1 MDDFL
6 EKLKKDRDAV
16 KAKEAA
22 EYDAKI
28 KKRNETAASKK
39 QTGQSGFKSAQKSEI
54 VSLEN
59 QRRQAQV
66 DMDID
71 TMNALDARMKAIR
84 ASEGQQTFGDRV
96 SDVLSTA
103 ASRTGSAI
111 ASAVGTVSNAYNDPD
126 YNRRQIAQLQKALET
141 GRTSDGKP
149 VTPAMRNTLQDSID
163 RMNKEIAGWESE
175 NSVTNRLYTAANTMR
190 DDSQKYEQSAKQGLG
205 KAGQFAVDVGVAG
218 AQMAGDVL
226 ASAIVPGSGL
236 AMMGVRSFGAGA
248 QEARDNGAS
257 IGQQM
262 AYGAGSAALS
272 VATEKIANVAAP
284 FKKAFGNGVLEKAI
298 PGVVQKLSGS
308 AAGKAALSMLSE
320 GGEEMVEDLLQPI
333 LQRATY
339 DPEALVNYKNADYW
353 TNMLYDGLVG
363 AVLGGVGAGMEQIGN
378 RAAGNRPVSQNTPAG
393 DMPAYA
399 EGNYMGAAENAVQ
412 GVSGGVMERES
423 QRLFGQQKAAS
434 TGETVNSRGIDP
446 LAQAIADSVSKPQT
460 AKRDILSELLFGGKR
475 VDQSTLT
482 QEQFDAAVSA
492 NEQGTV
498 GMDASGKVFQVDP
511 EQHIDQ
517 RGAAEVADRSVNAF
531 QYDHPQL
538 HAYYKGAAETMLT
551 ELNGAVKG
559 GETQTA
565 TGEYGQTYSWRNKR
579 NASPRVAS
587 LLDGGM
593 TYADIETALDAIIHD
608 KGQENYANAKRVE
621 MVLDDMLTNGY
632 NDGTQFV
639 PANQQYIAAKDAIAG
654 SQADSRGHGLDDIDS
669 DMGGEPASNE
679 NSGEGIKVYRGY
691 QLSDDPT
698 QKNLQSVQSVFDIIG
713 KGMKERELVP
723 LMYYTESVDDA
734 TNYAHRGGD
743 IVESLKEVAAMDY
756 WDNVVKSGKS
766 IAESKEDYI
775 NRKAREI
782 YKTLYGS
789 DVPTNGYVQEETINP
804 KKTLDLTSLGEKAT
818 VMDIY
823 KEMSAQTGIPWGD
836 IDDAIILSDI
846 SEAAAEGDP
855 IDVFLIMRNNGNR
868 VGTKFVDLIR
878 SLGFD
883 SVKYKESGTNHYAV
897 VSGETIASN
906 DGLGNANAGTVNTAF
921 DEMQAKSDSFHPV
934 NPNSAQR
941 IMNDQQRAPSEVPTV
956 NPDTG
961 KNIGK
966 TVSTILNS
974 PLTSPEMAT
983 QIESAV
989 ADGQFDYIPV
999 TDKDA
1004 NLKAQQ
1010 DLSNRGLQTV
1020 ADSFIAK
1027 VELGQRVTKNDT
1039 ASAIAAYNQAVADG
1053 NHALAFDLM
1062 TAIADAAHDSAQVV
1076 QSMNLLNRLTP
1087 EGRLLT
1093 LRKYVDKL
1101 NRKAAEKS
1109 ANGKG
1114 WKSPT
1119 QEQVDAAR
1127 TNYVEQAT
1135 GFRISDELAANY
1147 LMAETDA
1154 ERAAAWDAITTDIAS
1169 QIPGTFR
1176 EKANF
1181 WRYTSML
1188 LNPTTHVR
1196 NFLGNAIQAGA
1207 RTIKNGV
1214 GAVIERAVVKD
1225 ASQRTKSVVLGKEGK
1240 ALRDFAKSQYETD
1253 ETAAMG
1259 AGKYSDASAA
1269 GINREIQE
1277 KRNVF
1282 TAKMQGRVAEK
1293 ISNIVPQAVHT
1304 AADAAGK
1311 AVQAVGDFNTR
1322 LLDFGDVIF
1331 NKSAY
1336 VDSFAQAL
1344 HAKGVTAAEAAGGA
1358 KADLVA
1364 QARAYAIEEAQKA
1377 TYRNTTALS
1386 EALSK
1391 MGRYEGDNAFL
1402 KAMSVAADAFM
1413 PYRRTPANI
1422 LTTGMD
1428 YSPIGIA
1435 KAITYDAY
1443 QVKAGNMSAA
1453 DMVDH
1458 LSAGL
1463 TGTGILALGAY
1474 LAAEGLLKVRT
1485 GDDDREKDYNQDRGM
1500 QDYSLQIGDKSYT
1513 LDWAVP
1519 AAMPLFAGAAI
1530 MESAGE
1536 GGSGFDAVMDAMGGI
1551 SEVVLETSM
1560 LSSLNDLISNWSY
1573 ADNKAL
1579 YLLDRIATSY
1589 AGQYV
1594 PTVGGK
1600 IASAM
1605 DDTVRKSYVEK
1616 GTGQLASDLGYF
1628 SQSMEKKIP
1637 GARETL
1643 QPKVD
1648 LWGNEVSNGEVGY
1661 RLLQSFLSPG
1671 YFKTVDTS
1679 ALDKELRRL
1688 ADATGSSAVY
1698 PAEVEKSFKV
1708 GEKTKDLTAEEY
1720 TKYAKAVGQ
1729 ARYQAVSALTSNS
1742 GYKKLTDEE
1751 KAKAITYAY
1760 EYATVKGKQ
1769 AVSSY
1774 KPGDSS
1780 FAKGAMN
1787 SVLPIDSYILYK
1799 INADMDGNGSVSG
1812 TESARTLQGLS
1823 GLTDRKRGQE
1833 WAKRNSGT
1841 SEAKNP
1847 FIGALPKS
1855 GISVD
1860 TSIKIY
1866 EKYRSLSNADGMK
1879 PKEKGAQLRAYVNSL
1894 GLTAPQMK
1902 AVKDTY
1908 SMYGSYYVDW

>member
-28 KKRNETAASKK
+28 KQRNETAAAKK
-39 QTGQSGFKSAQKSEI
+39 QTGQSGFTPAQKSEM

-84 ASEGQQTFGDRV
+84 ASAGQQTFADRADENMSGWVKGTAAAYSKAAEDALNFVKHLNTVNSNEYKAARQAEQNAAHYQEMLDRGTWDNGKPLTDADRAQLTTLIQRSGGKVKAASDYLDKVNAPLASAAEKVGGFGDRMGQE
-96 SDVLSTA
+96 SGTHNEA
-103 ASRTGSAI
+103 ARTGA
-111 ASAVGTVSNAYNDPD
+111 T
-126 YNRRQIAQLQKALET
+126 ALEKILLDT
-141 GRTSDGKP
+141 GNAAADVASDMAGNLIMP
-149 VTPAMRNTLQDSID
+149 GLGTAGRVTRLYGSGSRAAEEKGLGGLGQFGYGATKAALG
-163 RMNKEIAGWESE
+163 EA
-175 NSVTNRLYTAANTMR
+175 TNRL
-190 DDSQKYEQSAKQGLG
+190 
-205 KAGQFAVDVGVAG
+205 F
-218 AQMAGDVL
+218 
-226 ASAIVPGSGL
+226 SG
-236 AMMGVRSFGAGA
+236 
-248 QEARDNGAS
+248 NP
-257 IGQQM
+257 I
-262 AYGAGSAALS
+262 
-272 VATEKIANVAAP
+272 
-284 FKKAFGNGVLEKAI
+284 LEKAT
-298 PGVVQKLSGS
+298 
-308 AAGKAALSMLSE
+308 GKGALD
-320 GGEEMVEDLLQPI
+320 DLLFPNLGRTVPGAMLKSGLGEAVEETAENLADIPI
-333 LQRATY
+333 QKAFFGDKADQVSAKDIGY
-339 DPEALVNYKNADYW
+339 DALIAAIIGSITGISGKKSAD
-353 TNMLYDGLVG
+353 TRDGEG
-363 AVLGGVGAGMEQIGN
+363 SPRI
-378 RAAGNRPVSQNTPAG
+378 SQNTPAG
-393 DMPAYA
+393 DMPVDA
-399 EGNYMGAAENAVQ
+399 EGNSMGAAENAAQ
-412 GVSGGVMERES
+412 GVSD
-423 QRLFGQQKAAS
+423 A
-434 TGETVNSRGIDP
+434 NSGMTRTE
-446 LAQAIADSVSKPQT
+446 AKPVT
-460 AKRDILSELLFGGKR
+460 LEEILFGGKR
-475 VDQSTLT
+475 VGMDKLT
-482 QEQFDAAVSA
+482 DAQAQQA
-492 NEQGTV
+492 DAGNMAGTV
-498 GMDASGKVFQVDP
+498 GMDADSRLFQIDP
-511 EQHIDQ
+511 AQHIDQ
-517 RGAAEVADRSVNAF
+517 RGAEQIADRSVNAF

-538 HAYYKGAAETMLT
+538 HAYYKGAAESMLT

-579 NASPRVAS
+579 NVSPRVAS

-654 SQADSRGHGLDDIDS
+654 SQADIRGHGLDDI
-669 DMGGEPASNE
+669 P
-679 NSGEGIKVYRGY
+679 
-691 QLSDDPT
+691 
-698 QKNLQSVQSVFDIIG
+698 
-713 KGMKERELVP
+713 
-723 LMYYTESVDDA
+723 
-734 TNYAHRGGD
+734 
-743 IVESLKEVAAMDY
+743 
-756 WDNVVKSGKS
+756 VV
-766 IAESKEDYI
+766 
-775 NRKAREI
+775 
-782 YKTLYGS
+782 
-789 DVPTNGYVQEETINP
+789 
-804 KKTLDLTSLGEKAT
+804 
-818 VMDIY
+818 
-823 KEMSAQTGIPWGD
+823 
-836 IDDAIILSDI
+836 
-846 SEAAAEGDP
+846 
-855 IDVFLIMRNNGNR
+855 
-868 VGTKFVDLIR
+868 
-878 SLGFD
+878 
-883 SVKYKESGTNHYAV
+883 
-897 VSGETIASN
+897 

-921 DEMQAKSDSFHPV
+921 DDMQARSDTFHTV
-934 NPNSAQR
+934 NPNSEQR

-961 KNIGK
+961 KNIEK

-983 QIESAV
+983 QIESSV
-989 ADGQFDYIPV
+989 ADGRFDYIPV
-999 TDKDA
+999 TDRDA
-1004 NLKAQQ
+1004 NLRAQQ

-1027 VELGQRVTKNDT
+1027 VELGQRITKNDT

-1076 QSMNLLNRLTP
+1076 QSMNLMNRLTP

-1101 NRKAAEKS
+1101 NRQQSSKSGRQAANTN
-1109 ANGKG
+1109 A
-1114 WKSPT
+1114 T

-1127 TNYVEQAT
+1127 ANYVEQAT

-1196 NFLGNAIQAGA
+1196 NFMGNAIQAGA

-1214 GAVIERAVVKD
+1214 GAVIERAAVKD

-1240 ALRDFAKSQYETD
+1240 ALRDFAKSQYEAD

-1277 KRNVF
+1277 KRKAF
-1282 TAKMQGRVAEK
+1282 QG
-1293 ISNIVPQAVHT
+1293 SNPLS
-1304 AADAAGK
+1304 K

-1322 LLDFGDVIF
+1322 LLDLGDVIF

-1344 HAKGVTAAEAAGGA
+1344 KAKGVTAAEAAGGS

-1413 PYRRTPANI
+1413 PFRRTPANI
-1422 LTTGMD
+1422 LTTGID
-1428 YSPIGIA
+1428 YSPVGLT

-1485 GDDDREKDYNQDRGM
+1485 GDDDQEKEYNQDRGM

-1530 MESAGE
+1530 MESAGD
-1536 GGSGFDAVMDAMGGI
+1536 GGSSFDAVMDAIGGI

-1579 YLLDRIATSY
+1579 YLIDRTATSY

-1605 DDTVRKSYVEK
+1605 DGTVRKSYVEK

-1628 SQSMEKKIP
+1628 AQSMEKKIP

-1648 LWGNEVSNGEVGY
+1648 LWGNEVSNGEVGD

-1671 YFKTVDTS
+1671 YFKTVDTGDI
-1679 ALDKELRRL
+1679 DKELRRL
-1688 ADATGSSAVY
+1688 AEATGSSAVY

-1708 GEKTKDLTAEEY
+1708 GGETKDLTAEEY

-1729 ARYQAVSALTSNS
+1729 ARYQAVSALTGNS

-1751 KAKAITYAY
+1751 KAKAVAYAY

-1774 KPGDSS
+1774 NPGDSS

-1799 INADMDGNGSVSG
+1799 ITADKDGNGSVSG
-1812 TESARTLQGLS
+1812 TESAKALQSMS
-1823 GLTDRKRGQE
+1823 GLTDKQRWQE
-1833 WAKRNSGT
+1833 WARLNDAKDKADKASTAGLTVGEYASMKEKADANGDGRVTKEEAMKALGSVKNRVDLWDIICTT
-1841 SEAKNP
+1841 SAKNP
-1847 FIGALPKS
+1847 YK
-1855 GISVD
+1855 
-1860 TSIKIY
+1860 
-1866 EKYRSLSNADGMK
+1866 
-1879 PKEKGAQLRAYVNSL
+1879 
-1894 GLTAPQMK
+1894 
-1902 AVKDTY
+1902 
-1908 SMYGSYYVDW
+1908 

>member
-28 KKRNETAASKK
+28 KQRNETAASKK
-39 QTGQSGFKSAQKSEI
+39 QTGQSGFTHAQKSEM

-84 ASEGQQTFGDRV
+84 ASAGQQTFADRADENFSGWVKGTAAAYSKAAEDALNFVKHLNTVNSNEYKAARQAEQNAAHYQEMLDRGTWDNGKPLTDADRDQLTTLIQRSGGKVKAASDYLDKVNAPVASSAKKVGGFGDRMAQE
-96 SDVLSTA
+96 SGTHNEA
-103 ASRTGSAI
+103 ARTGA
-111 ASAVGTVSNAYNDPD
+111 T
-126 YNRRQIAQLQKALET
+126 ALEKILLDT
-141 GRTSDGKP
+141 G
-149 VTPAMRNTLQDSID
+149 
-163 RMNKEIAGWESE
+163 
-175 NSVTNRLYTAANTMR
+175 
-190 DDSQKYEQSAKQGLG
+190 
-205 KAGQFAVDVGVAG
+205 
-218 AQMAGDVL
+218 
-226 ASAIVPGSGL
+226 
-236 AMMGVRSFGAGA
+236 
-248 QEARDNGAS
+248 
-257 IGQQM
+257 
-262 AYGAGSAALS
+262 
-272 VATEKIANVAAP
+272 NVAADVASDMAGNLLMP
-284 FKKAFGNGVLEKAI
+284 GLGTAGRVTRMYGSGSRAAEEKGLGGLGQFGYGATKAALGEATNRMFSGNPILEKATGKGALDDILFPNLGRTI
-298 PGVVQKLSGS
+298 PGAMVKSGLGEAVEETAENLADIPIQKVFFGDKADQVSAKDIGYDALIAAIIGGLTGISGKKNTDTRD
-308 AAGKAALSMLSE
+308 GE
-320 GGEEMVEDLLQPI
+320 GSPRI
-333 LQRATY
+333 
-339 DPEALVNYKNADYW
+339 
-353 TNMLYDGLVG
+353 
-363 AVLGGVGAGMEQIGN
+363 
-378 RAAGNRPVSQNTPAG
+378 SQNTPAG
-393 DMPAYA
+393 DMPVDA
-399 EGNYMGAAENAVQ
+399 EGNSMGAAENAVQ
-412 GVSGGVMERES
+412 GVSDANNGMPRTE
-423 QRLFGQQKAAS
+423 A
-434 TGETVNSRGIDP
+434 
-446 LAQAIADSVSKPQT
+446 KPVT
-460 AKRDILSELLFGGKR
+460 LEDILFGGKR
-475 VDQSTLT
+475 VGMDKLT
-482 QEQFDAAVSA
+482 DAQAQQA
-492 NEQGTV
+492 DAGNMAGTV
-498 GMDASGKVFQVDP
+498 GMDADNKLFQVDP
-511 EQHIDQ
+511 AQHIDQ
-517 RGAAEVADRSVNAF
+517 RGAEQIADRSVNAF

-538 HAYYKGAAETMLT
+538 HAYYRGAAETMLT

-579 NASPRVAS
+579 NASPRVSS

-654 SQADSRGHGLDDIDS
+654 SQAASRGHGLDDIDA
-669 DMGGEPASNE
+669 DMGGGPAHTYTYADTQTDTPTTLSETLWMQGYGTKDKPGWGEVYGTAQEAFNDALEIIDKELADKFSKAVDESAEGVNLQENFRLINTMVHAAELVRSYDVSPVAAATVVSNAYRNNALDSLRDRRSTLNE
-679 NSGEGIKVYRGY
+679 NALNQMRAI
-691 QLSDDPT
+691 
-698 QKNLQSVQSVFDIIG
+698 
-713 KGMKERELVP
+713 
-723 LMYYTESVDDA
+723 
-734 TNYAHRGGD
+734 
-743 IVESLKEVAAMDY
+743 
-756 WDNVVKSGKS
+756 DNSRTAG
-766 IAESKEDYI
+766 
-775 NRKAREI
+775 
-782 YKTLYGS
+782 
-789 DVPTNGYVQEETINP
+789 
-804 KKTLDLTSLGEKAT
+804 
-818 VMDIY
+818 
-823 KEMSAQTGIPWGD
+823 
-836 IDDAIILSDI
+836 
-846 SEAAAEGDP
+846 
-855 IDVFLIMRNNGNR
+855 
-868 VGTKFVDLIR
+868 
-878 SLGFD
+878 
-883 SVKYKESGTNHYAV
+883 
-897 VSGETIASN
+897 N

-921 DEMQAKSDSFHPV
+921 DDMQAKSDSFHPV
-934 NPNSAQR
+934 NKNSEQR
-941 IMNDQQRAPSEVPTV
+941 IINDQQRAPSEVPTV

-961 KNIGK
+961 KNIEK

-1004 NLKAQQ
+1004 NLMAQQ

-1027 VELGQRVTKNDT
+1027 VELGQRITKNDT

-1076 QSMNLLNRLTP
+1076 QSMNLMNRLTP

-1109 ANGKG
+1109 VNGKG

-1119 QEQVDAAR
+1119 QDQVDAAR

-1169 QIPGTFR
+1169 QIPSTFR

-1196 NFLGNAIQAGA
+1196 NFMGNAIQAGA

-1240 ALRDFAKSQYETD
+1240 ALRDFAKSQYEAD

-1293 ISNIVPQAVHT
+1293 ISNIVPQTVHT

-1311 AVQAVGDFNTR
+1311 AVQWLGDKNAEW
-1322 LLDFGDVIF
+1322 LDRGDILF

-1344 HAKGVTAAEAAGGA
+1344 KAKGVTAAEAAGGA

-1386 EALSK
+1386 EFLSK
-1391 MGRYEGDNAFL
+1391 IGRYNENGSIVD
-1402 KAMSVAADAFM
+1402 KVASIFVDANF
-1413 PYRRTPANI
+1413 PFRRTPSNV
-1422 LTTGMD
+1422 LTTGID
-1428 YSPIGIA
+1428 YSPVGLA

-1453 DMVDH
+1453 DMVDN

-1463 TGTGILALGAY
+1463 TGSGILALGAY
-1474 LAAEGLLKVRT
+1474 LAAEGLLRVRT
-1485 GDDDREKDYNQDRGM
+1485 GDDDKEKAYNKDRGM
-1500 QDYSLQIGDKSYT
+1500 QDYSLQIGDTSYT

-1530 MESAGE
+1530 MEAVKKGGNGFSAV
-1536 GGSGFDAVMDAMGGI
+1536 ADAMGGI
-1551 SEVVLETSM
+1551 GQVVLETSM
-1560 LSSLNDLISNWSY
+1560 LSSLNDFISNISY
-1573 ADNKAL
+1573 ADDKFL
-1579 YLLDRIATSY
+1579 YTIDSTVSSY
-1589 AGQYV
+1589 ASQYV
-1594 PTVGGK
+1594 PTIGGK

-1616 GTGQLASDLGYF
+1616 GTGQLSSDANYF
-1628 SQSMEKKIP
+1628 LQSMEKKIP
-1637 GARETL
+1637 GARQNL
-1643 QPKVD
+1643 QPKID
-1648 LWGNEVSNGEVGY
+1648 LWGDEVSNGKVTD
-1661 RLLQSFLSPG
+1661 RLIQSFLSPG
-1671 YFKTVDTS
+1671 YAKTMDTGK
-1679 ALDKELRRL
+1679 LDTEIRRL
-1688 ADATGSSAVY
+1688 AEATGSSAVY
-1698 PAEVEKSFKV
+1698 PSEVEKSLKV
-1708 GEKTKDLTAEEY
+1708 GGETKNLTAEEY
-1720 TKYAKAVGQ
+1720 TKYAKTVGKT
-1729 ARYQAVSALTSNS
+1729 RKDVVSSLIGSAA
-1742 GYKKLTDEE
+1742 YKKLSDED
-1751 KAKAITYAY
+1751 KAKAVSYAY

-1774 KPGDSS
+1774 KPSDSS

-1787 SVLPIDSYILYK
+1787 SVLPVESYILYK
-1799 INADMDGNGSVSG
+1799 ITADKDGNGRVSAI
-1812 TESARTLQGLS
+1812 ESANALQGMS
-1823 GLTDRKRGQE
+1823 GLTDKQRWQE
-1833 WAKRNSGT
+1833 WARLNDGQGKADKASAAGLTVGEYASIKGKADANGNGT
-1841 SEAKNP
+1841 VTKDEAMQALAGQKNRADLWDIICTTSAKNP
-1847 FIGALPKS
+1847 YK
-1855 GISVD
+1855 
-1860 TSIKIY
+1860 
-1866 EKYRSLSNADGMK
+1866 
-1879 PKEKGAQLRAYVNSL
+1879 
-1894 GLTAPQMK
+1894 
-1902 AVKDTY
+1902 
-1908 SMYGSYYVDW
+1908 

>member
-1 MDDFL
+1 M
-6 EKLKKDRDAV
+6 AV
-16 KAKEAA
+16 KKPNLLDGKAQSRVVKELATKSNNA
-22 EYDAKI
+22 VKKPNFVENNTGLADYSIDAY
-28 KKRNETAASKK
+28 N
-39 QTGQSGFKSAQKSEI
+39 SE
-54 VSLEN
+54 LARLQE

-66 DMDID
+66 DMDVD

-84 ASEGQQTFGDRV
+84 ASAGRQTFADRADENMSGWVKNTAAAYAKAGKDILGFLNDVNNAASAERRENQQETKNRAHYEEILARGTWDTGERLTDADRAQLTNLIGKSNARIKANNDYLSAVNAPVASLQQKVGTFGDRNAQEASV
-96 SDVLSTA
+96 HNEA
-103 ASRTGSAI
+103 ARNGAT
-111 ASAVGTVSNAYNDPD
+111 
-126 YNRRQIAQLQKALET
+126 ALEKILLDT
-141 GRTSDGKP
+141 GN
-149 VTPAMRNTLQDSID
+149 A
-163 RMNKEIAGWESE
+163 
-175 NSVTNRLYTAANTMR
+175 
-190 DDSQKYEQSAKQGLG
+190 
-205 KAGQFAVDVGVAG
+205 
-218 AQMAGDVL
+218 AGDVVSDFAL
-226 ASAIVPGSGL
+226 NAMAPGLGTASRVTRMYGSGSRAAEEKGL
-236 AMMGVRSFGAGA
+236 GGLGQFG
-248 QEARDNGAS
+248 
-257 IGQQM
+257 
-262 AYGAGSAALS
+262 YGAAKAALGE
-272 VATEKIANVAAP
+272 ATNRM
-284 FKKAFGNGVLEKAI
+284 FSGNPILEKATGKGALDDILI
-298 PGVVQKLSGS
+298 PSLGRTVPGAMLKSG
-308 AAGKAALSMLSE
+308 L
-320 GGEEMVEDLLQPI
+320 GEAVEETAENLADIP
-333 LQRATY
+333 LQRLFFKDKADKVSAKDIGY
-339 DPEALVNYKNADYW
+339 DALIAAIIGGITGISGKKSVG
-353 TNMLYDGLVG
+353 TRDGD
-363 AVLGGVGAGMEQIGN
+363 GN
-378 RAAGNRPVSQNTPAG
+378 TRISQNTPAG
-393 DMPAYA
+393 DMPVDA
-399 EGNYMGAAENAVQ
+399 EGNFMGATENAVH
-412 GVSGGVMERES
+412 GVSDANNAMPKSE
-423 QRLFGQQKAAS
+423 A
-434 TGETVNSRGIDP
+434 
-446 LAQAIADSVSKPQT
+446 KPVT
-460 AKRDILSELLFGGKR
+460 LEDILFGGKR
-475 VDQSTLT
+475 VDMNKLT
-482 QEQFDAAVSA
+482 AEQAQQADAGNMA
-492 NEQGTV
+492 GTV
-498 GMDASGKVFQVDP
+498 GMDADNKLFQVDP
-511 EQHIDQ
+511 AQHIDQ
-517 RGAAEVADRSVNAF
+517 RGAEQIADRRVNAF

-579 NASPRVAS
+579 SASPRVAS

-654 SQADSRGHGLDDIDS
+654 SQADSRGHGLDDI
-669 DMGGEPASNE
+669 P
-679 NSGEGIKVYRGY
+679 V
-691 QLSDDPT
+691 
-698 QKNLQSVQSVFDIIG
+698 
-713 KGMKERELVP
+713 
-723 LMYYTESVDDA
+723 
-734 TNYAHRGGD
+734 
-743 IVESLKEVAAMDY
+743 
-756 WDNVVKSGKS
+756 W
-766 IAESKEDYI
+766 
-775 NRKAREI
+775 
-782 YKTLYGS
+782 
-789 DVPTNGYVQEETINP
+789 
-804 KKTLDLTSLGEKAT
+804 
-818 VMDIY
+818 
-823 KEMSAQTGIPWGD
+823 
-836 IDDAIILSDI
+836 
-846 SEAAAEGDP
+846 
-855 IDVFLIMRNNGNR
+855 
-868 VGTKFVDLIR
+868 
-878 SLGFD
+878 
-883 SVKYKESGTNHYAV
+883 
-897 VSGETIASN
+897 

-921 DEMQAKSDSFHPV
+921 DDMQARSDTFHPV
-934 NPNSAQR
+934 NPNSEQR

-961 KNIGK
+961 KNIEK

-1076 QSMNLLNRLTP
+1076 QSMNLMNRLTP

-1109 ANGKG
+1109 VNGKG

-1119 QEQVDAAR
+1119 QDQVDTAR

-1154 ERAAAWDAITTDIAS
+1154 ERAAAWDAITTDIAN

-1240 ALRDFAKSQYETD
+1240 ALRDFAKTQYD
-1253 ETAAMG
+1253 ADKSAAMG

-1269 GINREIQE
+1269 GINREIQD
-1277 KRNVF
+1277 KRKAF
-1282 TAKMQGRVAEK
+1282 QG
-1293 ISNIVPQAVHT
+1293 SNPLSN
-1304 AADAAGK
+1304 

-1322 LLDFGDVIF
+1322 LLDLGDVIF

-1344 HAKGVTAAEAAGGA
+1344 KAKGVTAAEAAGGA

-1391 MGRYEGDNAFL
+1391 MGRYEGDNAVL
-1402 KAMSVAADAFM
+1402 KGMSVAADAFM
-1413 PYRRTPANI
+1413 PFRRTPANI

-1428 YSPIGIA
+1428 YSPAGLA

-1485 GDDDREKDYNQDRGM
+1485 GDDDREKDYNKDRGM

-1536 GGSGFDAVMDAMGGI
+1536 GGSGFDAVMDAIGGI

-1573 ADNKAL
+1573 ADSKAL
-1579 YLLDRIATSY
+1579 YLLDRTATSY

-1605 DDTVRKSYVEK
+1605 DDTVRKSYMEK
-1616 GTGQLASDLGYF
+1616 GTGQLASDMGYF
-1628 SQSMEKKIP
+1628 AQSMEKKIP
-1637 GARETL
+1637 GARENL

-1648 LWGNEVSNGEVGY
+1648 LWGNEVSNGEVGD

-1671 YFKTVDTS
+1671 YFKTVDTGD
-1679 ALDKELRRL
+1679 LDKELRRL
-1688 ADATGSSAVY
+1688 AEATGSSAVY

-1708 GEKTKDLTAEEY
+1708 GGETKNLTAEEY

-1729 ARYQAVSALTSNS
+1729 ARYQAVSALTGNS

-1751 KAKAITYAY
+1751 KAKAVTYAY

-1769 AVSSY
+1769 VVSGY

-1787 SVLPIDSYILYK
+1787 SVLPVESYILYK
-1799 INADMDGNGSVSG
+1799 ITADKDGNGSVSG
-1812 TESARTLQGLS
+1812 TESAKALQAMS
-1823 GLTDRKRGQE
+1823 GLTDKQRWQE
-1833 WAKRNSGT
+1833 WARLNDAKDKADKASAAGLTVGEYASMKEKADANGNGRVTKEEAMKALGSVNNRVDLWDIICT
-1841 SEAKNP
+1841 TNAKNP
-1847 FIGALPKS
+1847 YK
-1855 GISVD
+1855 
-1860 TSIKIY
+1860 
-1866 EKYRSLSNADGMK
+1866 
-1879 PKEKGAQLRAYVNSL
+1879 
-1894 GLTAPQMK
+1894 
-1902 AVKDTY
+1902 
-1908 SMYGSYYVDW
+1908 

>member
-1 MDDFL
+1 MASTNPVIREL
-6 EKLKKDRDAV
+6 NG
-16 KAKEAA
+16 EAA
-22 EYDAKI
+22 QRRKERQQEI
-28 KKRNETAASKK
+28 ISRPSTWTPASA
-39 QTGQSGFKSAQKSEI
+39 QTSGFTPAQKSEM

-84 ASEGQQTFGDRV
+84 ASAGQQTFGDRADENFSGWV
-96 SDVLSTA
+96 KGTA
-103 ASRTGSAI
+103 AAYSKAAEDALNFVKHLNTVNSNEYKAARQEEQNAAHYQEMLDRGTWDNGKPLTDADRAQLTTLIQRSGGKVKAASDYLDKVNAPVASAAEKVGGFGDRMTQESVTHNEAARTGA
-111 ASAVGTVSNAYNDPD
+111 T
-126 YNRRQIAQLQKALET
+126 ALEKILLDT
-141 GRTSDGKP
+141 GN
-149 VTPAMRNTLQDSID
+149 V
-163 RMNKEIAGWESE
+163 
-175 NSVTNRLYTAANTMR
+175 
-190 DDSQKYEQSAKQGLG
+190 
-205 KAGQFAVDVGVAG
+205 
-218 AQMAGDVL
+218 AGDVVSDFAL
-226 ASAIVPGSGL
+226 NAMAPGLGTAARVTRMYGSGSRAAEEKGL
-236 AMMGVRSFGAGA
+236 GGLGQFG
-248 QEARDNGAS
+248 
-257 IGQQM
+257 
-262 AYGAGSAALS
+262 YGATKAALGE
-272 VATEKIANVAAP
+272 ATNRM
-284 FKKAFGNGVLEKAI
+284 FSGNPILEKATGKGALDDILFPGLERTLPGAMFKGGFGEAVEETAENLSDI
-298 PGVVQKLSGS
+298 PLQWLFFKDKADKVTAKDIGYDALIAAIIGGITGISGKKS
-308 AAGKAALSMLSE
+308 VDTRDGE
-320 GGEEMVEDLLQPI
+320 GNTLI
-333 LQRATY
+333 SR
-339 DPEALVNYKNADYW
+339 
-353 TNMLYDGLVG
+353 
-363 AVLGGVGAGMEQIGN
+363 
-378 RAAGNRPVSQNTPAG
+378 NTPAG
-393 DMPAYA
+393 DIPVDA
-399 EGNYMGAAENAVQ
+399 EGNSMGAAENAVQ
-412 GVSGGVMERES
+412 GVSDANNGMPRTE
-423 QRLFGQQKAAS
+423 A
-434 TGETVNSRGIDP
+434 
-446 LAQAIADSVSKPQT
+446 KPVT
-460 AKRDILSELLFGGKR
+460 LEDILFGGKR
-475 VDQSTLT
+475 VGMDKLT
-482 QEQFDAAVSA
+482 DAQAQQA
-492 NEQGTV
+492 DAGNTAGTI
-498 GMDASGKVFQVDP
+498 GMDADNKLFQVDP
-511 EQHIDQ
+511 AQHIDQ
-517 RGAAEVADRSVNAF
+517 RGSAQIADRRVNAF

-538 HAYYKGAAETMLT
+538 HAYYRGAAEAMLT

-579 NASPRVAS
+579 SASPRITS

-654 SQADSRGHGLDDIDS
+654 SQADSRGHGLDDIDA
-669 DMGGEPASNE
+669 DMGGEPAPAPTYTYADTQTATPTTLSETLWMQGYGTKDKPGWGEVYGTAQEAFNDALEIIDKELADKFSKAVDESAEGVNLQENFRLINTMVHAAELVRSYDVSPVAAATVVSNAYRNNALDSLRDRRSTLNE
-679 NSGEGIKVYRGY
+679 NALNQMRAI
-691 QLSDDPT
+691 
-698 QKNLQSVQSVFDIIG
+698 
-713 KGMKERELVP
+713 
-723 LMYYTESVDDA
+723 
-734 TNYAHRGGD
+734 
-743 IVESLKEVAAMDY
+743 
-756 WDNVVKSGKS
+756 DNSRTAG
-766 IAESKEDYI
+766 
-775 NRKAREI
+775 
-782 YKTLYGS
+782 
-789 DVPTNGYVQEETINP
+789 
-804 KKTLDLTSLGEKAT
+804 
-818 VMDIY
+818 
-823 KEMSAQTGIPWGD
+823 
-836 IDDAIILSDI
+836 
-846 SEAAAEGDP
+846 
-855 IDVFLIMRNNGNR
+855 
-868 VGTKFVDLIR
+868 
-878 SLGFD
+878 
-883 SVKYKESGTNHYAV
+883 
-897 VSGETIASN
+897 N

-921 DEMQAKSDSFHPV
+921 DDMQARSDSFHPV
-934 NPNSAQR
+934 NPNSEQR

-999 TDKDA
+999 TDRGA
-1004 NLKAQQ
+1004 NLRAQQ

-1027 VELGQRVTKNDT
+1027 VELGQRITKNDT

-1101 NRKAAEKS
+1101 NRQQSSKPGRQT
-1109 ANGKG
+1109 ANKNA
-1114 WKSPT
+1114 T

-1154 ERAAAWDAITTDIAS
+1154 ERAAAWDAITTDIANQLPS
-1169 QIPGTFR
+1169 TFR

-1240 ALRDFAKSQYETD
+1240 ALRDFAKSQYEAD
-1253 ETAAMG
+1253 KGAAMG

-1269 GINREIQE
+1269 GISREIQD
-1277 KRNVF
+1277 KRKAF
-1282 TAKMQGRVAEK
+1282 QG
-1293 ISNIVPQAVHT
+1293 SNPLS
-1304 AADAAGK
+1304 K

-1322 LLDFGDVIF
+1322 LLDAEDVLF

-1344 HAKGVTAAEAAGGA
+1344 QAKGVTAAEAAGGA
-1358 KADLVA
+1358 KSDLVA

-1386 EALSK
+1386 EALSQ
-1391 MGRYEGDNAFL
+1391 MGRYEGDNVVL

-1413 PYRRTPANI
+1413 PFRRTPANI

-1428 YSPIGIA
+1428 YSPVGLT

-1485 GDDDREKDYNQDRGM
+1485 GDDDREKAYNKDRGM

-1536 GGSGFDAVMDAMGGI
+1536 GGSGFDAVMDALGGI

-1573 ADNKAL
+1573 ADSKAL
-1579 YLLDRIATSY
+1579 YLLDRTATSY

-1605 DDTVRKSYVEK
+1605 DGTVRKSYVEK

-1628 SQSMEKKIP
+1628 AQSMEKKIP
-1637 GARETL
+1637 GARENL

-1648 LWGNEVSNGEVGY
+1648 LWGNEVSNGKVGD

-1671 YFKTVDTS
+1671 YFKTVDTGD
-1679 ALDKELRRL
+1679 LDKELRRL
-1688 ADATGSSAVY
+1688 AEATGNSAVY

-1708 GEKTKDLTAEEY
+1708 GGETKNLTAEEY

-1729 ARYQAVSALTSNS
+1729 ARYQAVSALTGNS

-1751 KAKAITYAY
+1751 KAKAVAYAY

-1769 AVSSY
+1769 AVSEY
-1774 KPGDSS
+1774 KPSDSD

-1799 INADMDGNGSVSG
+1799 ITADKDGNGSVSG
-1812 TESARTLQGLS
+1812 TESAKALQSMS
-1823 GLTDRKRGQE
+1823 GLTDKQRWQE
-1833 WAKRNSGT
+1833 WARLNDAKDKADKASAAGLTVGEYASMKEKADANGDGRVTKEEAMKALGSVKNRVDLWDIICTT
-1841 SEAKNP
+1841 SAKNP
-1847 FIGALPKS
+1847 
-1855 GISVD
+1855 
-1860 TSIKIY
+1860 
-1866 EKYRSLSNADGMK
+1866 YR
-1879 PKEKGAQLRAYVNSL
+1879 
-1894 GLTAPQMK
+1894 
-1902 AVKDTY
+1902 
-1908 SMYGSYYVDW
+1908 

>member
-1 MDDFL
+1 M
-6 EKLKKDRDAV
+6 AV
-16 KAKEAA
+16 KKPDLING
-22 EYDAKI
+22 DA
-28 KKRNETAASKK
+28 
-39 QTGQSGFKSAQKSEI
+39 QSR
-54 VSLEN
+54 VV
-59 QRRQAQV
+59 RQ
-66 DMDID
+66 I
-71 TMNALDARMKAIR
+71 
-84 ASEGQQTFGDRV
+84 ASESKNAVKKPDLVDKNTNAESASV
-96 SDVLSTA
+96 STPLYDQRPTDNVWAQRAYDNQVKNAQLTAETPDTDPATAWERGRLTGVTRGAAASTA
-103 ASRTGSAI
+103 AGGVNFVGLLLDSARNLNTAAQEQNQKIKVAQENI
-111 ASAVGTVSNAYNDPD
+111 ARYTAMMNQPGADK
-126 YNRRQIAQLQKALET
+126 AQLQRWIASNERTIKEAQSTLDTWNKPTDKAVSGLYST
-141 GRTSDGKP
+141 ADKLADVS
-149 VTPAMRNTLQDSID
+149 NQ
-163 RMNKEIAGWESE
+163 EI
-175 NSVTNRLYTAANTMR
+175 T
-190 DDSQKYEQSAKQGLG
+190 SAKQGLG
-205 KAGQFAVDVGVAG
+205 KAGQLAVDVGVAG
-218 AQMAGDVL
+218 LQMAGDAVMGGL
-226 ASAIVPGSGL
+226 PAMFVRSTGGAAQAARQSGAALDQQLVYGLGSG
-236 AMMGVRSFGAGA
+236 
-248 QEARDNGAS
+248 
-257 IGQQM
+257 
-262 AYGAGSAALS
+262 ALS
-272 VATEKIANVAAP
+272 AATEKIANVAAP
-284 FKKAFGNGVLEKAI
+284 FKAAFGEGLANK
-298 PGVVQKLSGS
+298 
-308 AAGKAALSMLSE
+308 AAGKLIAKFGENQAVQLMSRLANTAGGKAVLSAISE
-320 GGEEMVEDLLQPI
+320 GSEEVLEDLVQPY
-333 LQRATY
+333 LKRATY
-339 DPEALVNYKNADYW
+339 ASNPYSTNKYGAGNVDLTNRPQYQNEDGSISTVDSVSFNIDGKEVLLPTVWIKDGNPYHSYNDAEILQHYYDTGEYLGKFNTPEEADEYAQKLHESQNQYYNVYKNATFNAQEAGHDF
-353 TNMLYDGLVG
+353 LIG
-363 AVLGGVGAGMEQIGN
+363 ALLGGLGSAGEVASNIASGKAQKP
-378 RAAGNRPVSQNTPAG
+378 ASFDAGERPAQS
-393 DMPAYA
+393 
-399 EGNYMGAAENAVQ
+399 EGNSMGAAENAAQ
-412 GVSGGVMERES
+412 GVSD
-423 QRLFGQQKAAS
+423 A
-434 TGETVNSRGIDP
+434 NSGMTRTE
-446 LAQAIADSVSKPQT
+446 AKPVT
-460 AKRDILSELLFGGKR
+460 LEEILFGGKR
-475 VDQSTLT
+475 VGMDKLT
-482 QEQFDAAVSA
+482 DAQAQQA
-492 NEQGTV
+492 DAGNMAGTV
-498 GMDASGKVFQVDP
+498 GMDADSRLFQIDP
-511 EQHIDQ
+511 AQHIDQ
-517 RGAAEVADRSVNAF
+517 RGAEQIADRSVNAF

-538 HAYYKGAAETMLT
+538 HTYYKGAAEAMLT

-654 SQADSRGHGLDDIDS
+654 SQADSRGHGLDDI
-669 DMGGEPASNE
+669 P
-679 NSGEGIKVYRGY
+679 
-691 QLSDDPT
+691 
-698 QKNLQSVQSVFDIIG
+698 
-713 KGMKERELVP
+713 
-723 LMYYTESVDDA
+723 
-734 TNYAHRGGD
+734 
-743 IVESLKEVAAMDY
+743 
-756 WDNVVKSGKS
+756 
-766 IAESKEDYI
+766 
-775 NRKAREI
+775 
-782 YKTLYGS
+782 
-789 DVPTNGYVQEETINP
+789 
-804 KKTLDLTSLGEKAT
+804 
-818 VMDIY
+818 
-823 KEMSAQTGIPWGD
+823 
-836 IDDAIILSDI
+836 
-846 SEAAAEGDP
+846 
-855 IDVFLIMRNNGNR
+855 
-868 VGTKFVDLIR
+868 VG
-878 SLGFD
+878 
-883 SVKYKESGTNHYAV
+883 
-897 VSGETIASN
+897 

-921 DEMQAKSDSFHPV
+921 DDMQARSDSFHHV

-961 KNIGK
+961 KNIEK

-999 TDKDA
+999 TDRGA
-1004 NLKAQQ
+1004 NLRAQQ

-1027 VELGQRVTKNDT
+1027 VELGQRITKNDT

-1076 QSMNLLNRLTP
+1076 QSMNLMNRLTP

-1101 NRKAAEKS
+1101 NRQQSSKPGRQAAT
-1109 ANGKG
+1109 ANA
-1114 WKSPT
+1114 T
-1119 QEQVDAAR
+1119 QDQVDAAR

-1196 NFLGNAIQAGA
+1196 NFMGNAIQAGA

-1269 GINREIQE
+1269 GINREIQD
-1277 KRNVF
+1277 KRKAF
-1282 TAKMQGRVAEK
+1282 QG
-1293 ISNIVPQAVHT
+1293 SNPLS
-1304 AADAAGK
+1304 K

-1322 LLDFGDVIF
+1322 LLDLGDVIF

-1344 HAKGVTAAEAAGGA
+1344 KAKGVTAAEAAGGA

-1391 MGRYEGDNAFL
+1391 MGRYEGDNSFL

-1413 PYRRTPANI
+1413 PFRRTPANI

-1428 YSPIGIA
+1428 YSPVGLT

-1530 MESAGE
+1530 MESAEE

-1573 ADNKAL
+1573 ADNKGL
-1579 YLLDRIATSY
+1579 YLLDRTATSY

-1605 DDTVRKSYVEK
+1605 DGTVRKSYVEK

-1628 SQSMEKKIP
+1628 AQSMEKKIP

-1648 LWGNEVSNGEVGY
+1648 LWGNEVSNGEVGD

-1688 ADATGSSAVY
+1688 AEATGSSAVY

-1708 GEKTKDLTAEEY
+1708 GGETKNLTAEEY

-1742 GYKKLTDEE
+1742 GYKNLTDEE
-1751 KAKAITYAY
+1751 KAKAVAYAY
-1760 EYATVKGKQ
+1760 DYATVKGKQ

-1812 TESARTLQGLS
+1812 TESAKALQSMS
-1823 GLTDRKRGQE
+1823 GLTDKQRWQE
-1833 WAKRNSGT
+1833 WARLNDAKDKADKASAAGLTVGEYASMKENADANGDGRVTKDEAMKALIGVKNRVDLWDIICT
-1841 SEAKNP
+1841 TNAKNP
-1847 FIGALPKS
+1847 YK
-1855 GISVD
+1855 
-1860 TSIKIY
+1860 
-1866 EKYRSLSNADGMK
+1866 
-1879 PKEKGAQLRAYVNSL
+1879 
-1894 GLTAPQMK
+1894 
-1902 AVKDTY
+1902 
-1908 SMYGSYYVDW
+1908 

>member
-28 KKRNETAASKK
+28 KQRNETAAAKK
-39 QTGQSGFKSAQKSEI
+39 QTGQSGFTPAQKSEM

-84 ASEGQQTFGDRV
+84 ASAGQQTFADRADENMSGWVKGTAAAYSKAAEDALNFVKHLNTVNSNEYKAARQAEQNAAHYQEMLDRGTWDNGKPLTDADRAQLTTLIQRSGGKVKATSDYLGKVNAPLASAAEKVGGFGDRMGQE
-96 SDVLSTA
+96 SGTHNEA
-103 ASRTGSAI
+103 ARTGA
-111 ASAVGTVSNAYNDPD
+111 T
-126 YNRRQIAQLQKALET
+126 ALEKILLDT
-141 GRTSDGKP
+141 GNAAADVASD
-149 VTPAMRNTLQDSID
+149 
-163 RMNKEIAGWESE
+163 IAGNLIMPGLGTAGRVTRLYGSGSRAAEE
-175 NSVTNRLYTAANTMR
+175 KGLGGLGQFGYGATKAALGEATNRL
-190 DDSQKYEQSAKQGLG
+190 
-205 KAGQFAVDVGVAG
+205 F
-218 AQMAGDVL
+218 
-226 ASAIVPGSGL
+226 SG
-236 AMMGVRSFGAGA
+236 
-248 QEARDNGAS
+248 NP
-257 IGQQM
+257 I
-262 AYGAGSAALS
+262 
-272 VATEKIANVAAP
+272 
-284 FKKAFGNGVLEKAI
+284 LEKAT
-298 PGVVQKLSGS
+298 
-308 AAGKAALSMLSE
+308 GKGALD
-320 GGEEMVEDLLQPI
+320 DLLFPNLGRTVPGAMLKSGLGEAVEETAENLADIPI
-333 LQRATY
+333 QKAFFGDKADQVSAKDIGY
-339 DPEALVNYKNADYW
+339 DALIAAIIGSITGISGKKSAD
-353 TNMLYDGLVG
+353 TRDGEG
-363 AVLGGVGAGMEQIGN
+363 SPRI
-378 RAAGNRPVSQNTPAG
+378 SQNTPAG
-393 DMPAYA
+393 DMPVDA
-399 EGNYMGAAENAVQ
+399 EGNSMGAAENAAQ
-412 GVSGGVMERES
+412 GVSD
-423 QRLFGQQKAAS
+423 A
-434 TGETVNSRGIDP
+434 NSGMTRTE
-446 LAQAIADSVSKPQT
+446 AKPVT
-460 AKRDILSELLFGGKR
+460 LEEILFGGKR
-475 VDQSTLT
+475 VGMDKLT
-482 QEQFDAAVSA
+482 DAQAQQA
-492 NEQGTV
+492 DAGNMAGTV
-498 GMDASGKVFQVDP
+498 GMDADSRLFQIDP
-511 EQHIDQ
+511 AQHIDQ
-517 RGAAEVADRSVNAF
+517 RGAEQIADRSVNAF

-538 HAYYKGAAETMLT
+538 HAYYKGAAEAMLT

-579 NASPRVAS
+579 SASPRIAS

-639 PANQQYIAAKDAIAG
+639 PTNQQYIAAKDAIAG
-654 SQADSRGHGLDDIDS
+654 SQADIRGHGLDDI
-669 DMGGEPASNE
+669 P
-679 NSGEGIKVYRGY
+679 
-691 QLSDDPT
+691 
-698 QKNLQSVQSVFDIIG
+698 
-713 KGMKERELVP
+713 
-723 LMYYTESVDDA
+723 
-734 TNYAHRGGD
+734 
-743 IVESLKEVAAMDY
+743 
-756 WDNVVKSGKS
+756 VV
-766 IAESKEDYI
+766 
-775 NRKAREI
+775 
-782 YKTLYGS
+782 
-789 DVPTNGYVQEETINP
+789 
-804 KKTLDLTSLGEKAT
+804 
-818 VMDIY
+818 
-823 KEMSAQTGIPWGD
+823 
-836 IDDAIILSDI
+836 
-846 SEAAAEGDP
+846 
-855 IDVFLIMRNNGNR
+855 
-868 VGTKFVDLIR
+868 
-878 SLGFD
+878 
-883 SVKYKESGTNHYAV
+883 
-897 VSGETIASN
+897 
-906 DGLGNANAGTVNTAF
+906 DGLGNANAGTVKTAF
-921 DEMQAKSDSFHPV
+921 DDMQARSDTFHTV

-961 KNIGK
+961 KNIEK

-983 QIESAV
+983 QIESSV
-989 ADGQFDYIPV
+989 ADGRFDYIPV
-999 TDKDA
+999 TDRDA
-1004 NLKAQQ
+1004 NLRAQQ
-1010 DLSNRGLQTV
+1010 DLSNRGLQSV

-1027 VELGQRVTKNDT
+1027 VDLGQRVTKNDT

-1076 QSMNLLNRLTP
+1076 QSMNLMNRLTP

-1109 ANGKG
+1109 VNGKG

-1119 QEQVDAAR
+1119 QDQVDTAR

-1240 ALRDFAKSQYETD
+1240 ALRDFAKSQYEAD

-1277 KRNVF
+1277 KRKAF
-1282 TAKMQGRVAEK
+1282 QG
-1293 ISNIVPQAVHT
+1293 SNPLS
-1304 AADAAGK
+1304 K

-1322 LLDFGDVIF
+1322 LLDLGDVIF

-1344 HAKGVTAAEAAGGA
+1344 KAKGVTAAEAAGGA

-1386 EALSK
+1386 EFLSRI
-1391 MGRYEGDNAFL
+1391 GRYNENGSIAE
-1402 KAMSVAADAFM
+1402 KVASIFVDAKF
-1413 PYRRTPANI
+1413 PFRRTPSNV
-1422 LTTGMD
+1422 LTTGID
-1428 YSPIGIA
+1428 FSPVGLA

-1485 GDDDREKDYNQDRGM
+1485 GDDDREKDYNKDRGM

-1530 MESAGE
+1530 MEAVQE
-1536 GGSGFDAVMDAMGGI
+1536 GGNGFSAVADAMGGI
-1551 SEVVLETSM
+1551 GQVVLETSM
-1560 LSSLNDLISNWSY
+1560 LSSLNDFISNISY
-1573 ADNKAL
+1573 ADDKFL
-1579 YLLDRIATSY
+1579 YTIDSTVSSY
-1589 AGQYV
+1589 ASQYV
-1594 PTVGGK
+1594 PTIGGK

-1628 SQSMEKKIP
+1628 AQSMEKKIP

-1648 LWGNEVSNGEVGY
+1648 LWGNEVSNGKVGD

-1671 YFKTVDTS
+1671 YFKTVDTGD
-1679 ALDKELRRL
+1679 LDKELRRL
-1688 ADATGSSAVY
+1688 AEATGSSAVY

-1708 GEKTKDLTAEEY
+1708 GGETKNLTAEEY

-1729 ARYQAVSALTSNS
+1729 ARYQAVSALTGNS

-1751 KAKAITYAY
+1751 KAKAVAYAY

-1774 KPGDSS
+1774 KPSDSS

-1812 TESARTLQGLS
+1812 TESAKALQSMS
-1823 GLTDRKRGQE
+1823 GLTDKQRWQE
-1833 WAKRNSGT
+1833 WARLNDAKDKADKASAAGLTVGEYASMKEKADANGDGRVTKEEAMKALGSVKNRVDLWDIICT
-1841 SEAKNP
+1841 TNAKNP
-1847 FIGALPKS
+1847 YK
-1855 GISVD
+1855 
-1860 TSIKIY
+1860 
-1866 EKYRSLSNADGMK
+1866 
-1879 PKEKGAQLRAYVNSL
+1879 
-1894 GLTAPQMK
+1894 
-1902 AVKDTY
+1902 
-1908 SMYGSYYVDW
+1908 

>member
-1 MDDFL
+1 MNLSEFRKNKYGDTRQTTFIG
-6 EKLKKDRDAV
+6 AV
-16 KAKEAA
+16 SGISGEALEAA
-22 EYDAKI
+22 HENAQKQAEAQ
-28 KKRNETAASKK
+28 KAASSPAA
-39 QTGQSGFKSAQKSEI
+39 TGSRFANWLSGTGKSFSSGY
-54 VSLEN
+54 V
-59 QRRQAQV
+59 
-66 DMDID
+66 
-71 TMNALDARMKAIR
+71 NAAGMV
-84 ASEGQQTFGDRV
+84 GN
-96 SDVLSTA
+96 A
-103 ASRTGSAI
+103 ASRADALNTNAEIAEYSRRLQEAQRAMETAQDPLLKAAYQVNAEQYAGLLKKAQENLLKDQETEKRGQEQAQKLFSTADNLSAQ
-111 ASAVGTVSNAYNDPD
+111 ASEELSAAKEGVGAVGGFLMDAATAGTHLLGDM
-126 YNRRQIAQLQKALET
+126 ALNMALP
-141 GRTSDGKP
+141 G
-149 VTPAMRNTLQDSID
+149 
-163 RMNKEIAGWESE
+163 AG
-175 NSVTNRLYTAANTMR
+175 
-190 DDSQKYEQSAKQGLG
+190 
-205 KAGQFAVDVGVAG
+205 
-218 AQMAGDVL
+218 L
-226 ASAIVPGSGL
+226 AS
-236 AMMGVRSFGAGA
+236 MGVRSFGSSA
-248 QEARDNGAS
+248 QQARQNGADEL
-257 IGQQM
+257 GQWG
-262 AYGAGSAALS
+262 YGLGSAATS
-272 VATEKIANVAAP
+272 VLTEKLSNVAAP
-284 FKKAFGNGVLEKAI
+284 FKKAFGTGVLEKAI

-308 AAGKAALSMLSE
+308 AAGKLALSMLSE
-320 GGEEMVEDLLQPI
+320 GGEEMIEDLLQPV

-363 AVLGGVGAGMEQIGN
+363 AALGGVGAGVEQIGN
-378 RAAGNRPVSQNTPAG
+378 RAAGNRTVSKNTPAG
-393 DMPAYA
+393 DMPVDA
-399 EGNYMGAAENAVQ
+399 EGNSMGAPENAVQ
-412 GVSGGVMERES
+412 VGSEGIMEQEA
-423 QRLFGQQKAAS
+423 QRLFGQQKTAS
-434 TGETVNSRGIDP
+434 TGEAAGRLTNADNMLRYRSDIDKVFSGKYPSGKMIQVGDTPELLTKYGANSHPMTMTQDTAYKIAYPEGYMGGKHNLGMSVLKQLPYQVENP
-446 LAQAIADSVSKPQT
+446 LAILKSNTQDNSLVLLTAWKDGEKSIIIPLHLDKQGAISVENRVASAYQTGHIQSYLGVEDGNVLYTRNNEDIHQLLSKGVQFPQAMADDILAKNNIPQEE
-460 AKRDILSELLFGGKR
+460 ANRNRDILSEILFGGKR
-475 VDQSTLT
+475 TSMNGLSAEQQS
-482 QEQFDAAVSA
+482 AVYQA
-492 NEQGTV
+492 NEAGKV
-498 GMDASGKVFQVDP
+498 GMDSAGKIFAVDP
-511 EQHIDQ
+511 AQHIDQ
-517 RGAAEVADRSVNAF
+517 RGAAQIADRNVNAF

-538 HAYYKGAAETMLT
+538 HAYYKGAAEAMLT
-551 ELNGAVKG
+551 ELSGAVKG

-579 NASPRVAS
+579 NVSPRIAS

-593 TYADIETALDAIIHD
+593 TYSAIEKALDAIIHD

-632 NDGTQFV
+632 NDGTRFV

-654 SQADSRGHGLDDIDS
+654 SQADSRGHGLDDI
-669 DMGGEPASNE
+669 P
-679 NSGEGIKVYRGY
+679 
-691 QLSDDPT
+691 
-698 QKNLQSVQSVFDIIG
+698 
-713 KGMKERELVP
+713 
-723 LMYYTESVDDA
+723 
-734 TNYAHRGGD
+734 
-743 IVESLKEVAAMDY
+743 
-756 WDNVVKSGKS
+756 
-766 IAESKEDYI
+766 
-775 NRKAREI
+775 
-782 YKTLYGS
+782 
-789 DVPTNGYVQEETINP
+789 
-804 KKTLDLTSLGEKAT
+804 
-818 VMDIY
+818 
-823 KEMSAQTGIPWGD
+823 
-836 IDDAIILSDI
+836 
-846 SEAAAEGDP
+846 
-855 IDVFLIMRNNGNR
+855 
-868 VGTKFVDLIR
+868 VG
-878 SLGFD
+878 
-883 SVKYKESGTNHYAV
+883 
-897 VSGETIASN
+897 

-921 DEMQAKSDSFHPV
+921 DDMQARSDSFHPV
-934 NPNSAQR
+934 NPNSEQR

-999 TDKDA
+999 TDRDA

-1010 DLSNRGLQTV
+1010 DLSSRGLQTV

-1027 VELGQRVTKNDT
+1027 VELGQRITKNDT

-1076 QSMNLLNRLTP
+1076 QSMNLMNRLTP

-1101 NRKAAEKS
+1101 NRQQSSKTGRQAAT
-1109 ANGKG
+1109 ANA
-1114 WKSPT
+1114 T

-1135 GFRISDELAANY
+1135 GFSISDELAANY

-1154 ERAAAWDAITTDIAS
+1154 ERAAAWDAITTDIAN
-1169 QIPGTFR
+1169 QIPSTFR

-1196 NFLGNAIQAGA
+1196 NFMGNAIQAGA

-1240 ALRDFAKSQYETD
+1240 ALRDFAKSQYEAD
-1253 ETAAMG
+1253 KSAAMG

-1269 GINREIQE
+1269 GINREIQD
-1277 KRNVF
+1277 KRKAF
-1282 TAKMQGRVAEK
+1282 QG
-1293 ISNIVPQAVHT
+1293 SNPLS
-1304 AADAAGK
+1304 K

-1322 LLDFGDVIF
+1322 LLDAEDVLF

-1344 HAKGVTAAEAAGGA
+1344 QAKGVTAAEAAGGA

-1364 QARAYAIEEAQKA
+1364 KARAYAIEEAQKA

-1413 PYRRTPANI
+1413 PFRRTPANI

-1428 YSPIGIA
+1428 YSPVGLA

-1485 GDDDREKDYNQDRGM
+1485 GDDDREKDYNKDRGM

-1530 MESAGE
+1530 MESAEE

-1579 YLLDRIATSY
+1579 YLLDRTATSY

-1628 SQSMEKKIP
+1628 AQSMEKKIP

-1648 LWGNEVSNGEVGY
+1648 LWGNEVSNGEVGD
-1661 RLLQSFLSPG
+1661 RLLQNFLSPG

-1679 ALDKELRRL
+1679 AMDKELRRL
-1688 ADATGSSAVY
+1688 AEATGSSAVY

-1708 GEKTKDLTAEEY
+1708 GKETKNLTAEEY

-1729 ARYQAVSALTSNS
+1729 ARYQAVSALTGNS

-1751 KAKAITYAY
+1751 KAKAVAYAY

-1799 INADMDGNGSVSG
+1799 INADIDGNGSVSR
-1812 TESARTLQGLS
+1812 TESAKALQSMS
-1823 GLTDRKRGQE
+1823 GLTDKQRWQE
-1833 WAKRNSGT
+1833 WARLNDAKDKADKASAAGLTVGEYASMKENADANGDGRVTKEEAMKALGSVKNRVDLWDIICTTG
-1841 SEAKNP
+1841 AKNP
-1847 FIGALPKS
+1847 YK
-1855 GISVD
+1855 
-1860 TSIKIY
+1860 
-1866 EKYRSLSNADGMK
+1866 
-1879 PKEKGAQLRAYVNSL
+1879 
-1894 GLTAPQMK
+1894 
-1902 AVKDTY
+1902 
-1908 SMYGSYYVDW
+1908 

>member
-28 KKRNETAASKK
+28 KQRNETAAAKK
-39 QTGQSGFKSAQKSEI
+39 QTGQSGFTPAQKSEM

-84 ASEGQQTFGDRV
+84 ASAGQQTFADRADENMSGWV
-96 SDVLSTA
+96 KGTA
-103 ASRTGSAI
+103 AAYSKAAEDALNFVKHLNTVNSNEYKAARQAEQN
-111 ASAVGTVSNAYNDPD
+111 AAHYQEMLDRGTWDNGKPLTDAD
-126 YNRRQIAQLQKALET
+126 RAQLTTLIQRSGGKVKAA
-141 GRTSDGKP
+141 SDYLDKVNAP
-149 VTPAMRNTLQDSID
+149 
-163 RMNKEIAGWESE
+163 
-175 NSVTNRLYTAANTMR
+175 
-190 DDSQKYEQSAKQGLG
+190 
-205 KAGQFAVDVGVAG
+205 
-218 AQMAGDVL
+218 L
-226 ASAIVPGSGL
+226 ASAAEKVGGFGDRMGQESGTHNEAARTGATALEKILLDTGNAAADVASDMAGNLLLPGLGTAGRVTRLYGSGSRAAEEKGL
-236 AMMGVRSFGAGA
+236 GGLGQFG
-248 QEARDNGAS
+248 
-257 IGQQM
+257 
-262 AYGAGSAALS
+262 YGATKAALGE
-272 VATEKIANVAAP
+272 ATNRM
-284 FKKAFGNGVLEKAI
+284 FSGNPILEKATGKGALDDFLFPNLGRTI
-298 PGVVQKLSGS
+298 PGAMLKSGLGEAVEETAENLADIPIQKIFFGDKADQVSAKDIGYDALIAAIIGSITGISGKKS
-308 AAGKAALSMLSE
+308 ADTRDGE
-320 GGEEMVEDLLQPI
+320 GSPRI
-333 LQRATY
+333 
-339 DPEALVNYKNADYW
+339 
-353 TNMLYDGLVG
+353 
-363 AVLGGVGAGMEQIGN
+363 
-378 RAAGNRPVSQNTPAG
+378 SQNTPAG
-393 DMPAYA
+393 DMPVDA
-399 EGNYMGAAENAVQ
+399 EGNSMGAAENAAQ
-412 GVSGGVMERES
+412 GVSD
-423 QRLFGQQKAAS
+423 A
-434 TGETVNSRGIDP
+434 NSGMTRTE
-446 LAQAIADSVSKPQT
+446 AKPVT
-460 AKRDILSELLFGGKR
+460 LEEILFGGKR
-475 VDQSTLT
+475 VGMDKLT
-482 QEQFDAAVSA
+482 DAQAQQA
-492 NEQGTV
+492 DAGNMAGTV
-498 GMDASGKVFQVDP
+498 GMDADSRLFQIDP
-511 EQHIDQ
+511 AQHIDQ
-517 RGAAEVADRSVNAF
+517 RGAEQIADRSVNAF

-538 HAYYKGAAETMLT
+538 HAYYKGAAESMLT

-579 NASPRVAS
+579 SASPRVSS

-593 TYADIETALDAIIHD
+593 TYSDIETALDAIIHD

-654 SQADSRGHGLDDIDS
+654 SQADSRGHGLDDI
-669 DMGGEPASNE
+669 P
-679 NSGEGIKVYRGY
+679 
-691 QLSDDPT
+691 
-698 QKNLQSVQSVFDIIG
+698 
-713 KGMKERELVP
+713 
-723 LMYYTESVDDA
+723 
-734 TNYAHRGGD
+734 
-743 IVESLKEVAAMDY
+743 
-756 WDNVVKSGKS
+756 
-766 IAESKEDYI
+766 
-775 NRKAREI
+775 
-782 YKTLYGS
+782 
-789 DVPTNGYVQEETINP
+789 
-804 KKTLDLTSLGEKAT
+804 
-818 VMDIY
+818 
-823 KEMSAQTGIPWGD
+823 
-836 IDDAIILSDI
+836 
-846 SEAAAEGDP
+846 
-855 IDVFLIMRNNGNR
+855 
-868 VGTKFVDLIR
+868 VG
-878 SLGFD
+878 
-883 SVKYKESGTNHYAV
+883 
-897 VSGETIASN
+897 

-921 DEMQAKSDSFHPV
+921 DDMQANSDTFHPV
-934 NPNSAQR
+934 NTNSAQR

-961 KNIGK
+961 KSIGK

-999 TDKDA
+999 TDRGA
-1004 NLKAQQ
+1004 NLRAQQ
-1010 DLSNRGLQTV
+1010 DLSNRGLQSV

-1027 VELGQRVTKNDT
+1027 VDLGQRVTKNDT

-1101 NRKAAEKS
+1101 NRQQNSKS
-1109 ANGKG
+1109 GRQTATANT
-1114 WKSPT
+1114 T

-1154 ERAAAWDAITTDIAS
+1154 ERAAAWDAITTDIAN

-1196 NFLGNAIQAGA
+1196 NFMGNAIQAGA

-1253 ETAAMG
+1253 KSAAMG

-1269 GINREIQE
+1269 GINREIQD
-1277 KRNVF
+1277 KRKAF
-1282 TAKMQGRVAEK
+1282 QG
-1293 ISNIVPQAVHT
+1293 SNPLS
-1304 AADAAGK
+1304 K

-1322 LLDFGDVIF
+1322 LLDLGDVIF

-1344 HAKGVTAAEAAGGA
+1344 KAKGVTAAEAAGGA
-1358 KADLVA
+1358 KSDLVA

-1413 PYRRTPANI
+1413 PFRRTPANI
-1422 LTTGMD
+1422 LTTGID
-1428 YSPIGIA
+1428 YSPVGLT

-1485 GDDDREKDYNQDRGM
+1485 GDDDQEKEYNQDRGM

-1530 MESAGE
+1530 MESAGD
-1536 GGSGFDAVMDAMGGI
+1536 GGSSFDAVMDAIGGI

-1579 YLLDRIATSY
+1579 YLIDRTATSY

-1605 DDTVRKSYVEK
+1605 DGTVRKSYVEK

-1628 SQSMEKKIP
+1628 AQSMEKKIP

-1648 LWGNEVSNGEVGY
+1648 LWGNEVSNGEVGD

-1671 YFKTVDTS
+1671 YFKTVDTGDI
-1679 ALDKELRRL
+1679 DKELRRL
-1688 ADATGSSAVY
+1688 AEATGSSAVY

-1708 GEKTKDLTAEEY
+1708 GGETKDLTAEEY

-1729 ARYQAVSALTSNS
+1729 ARYQAVSALTGNS

-1751 KAKAITYAY
+1751 KAKAVAYAY

-1774 KPGDSS
+1774 NPGDSS

-1799 INADMDGNGSVSG
+1799 ITADKDGNGSVSG
-1812 TESARTLQGLS
+1812 TESAKALQSMS
-1823 GLTDRKRGQE
+1823 GLTDKQRWQE
-1833 WAKRNSGT
+1833 WARLNDAKDKADKASTAGLTVGEYASMKEKADANGDGRVTKEEAMKALGSVKNRVDLWDIICTT
-1841 SEAKNP
+1841 SAKNP
-1847 FIGALPKS
+1847 YK
-1855 GISVD
+1855 
-1860 TSIKIY
+1860 
-1866 EKYRSLSNADGMK
+1866 
-1879 PKEKGAQLRAYVNSL
+1879 
-1894 GLTAPQMK
+1894 
-1902 AVKDTY
+1902 
-1908 SMYGSYYVDW
+1908 

>member
-1 MDDFL
+1 M
-6 EKLKKDRDAV
+6 
-16 KAKEAA
+16 
-22 EYDAKI
+22 
-28 KKRNETAASKK
+28 NE
-39 QTGQSGFKSAQKSEI
+39 
-54 VSLEN
+54 
-59 QRRQAQV
+59 
-66 DMDID
+66 
-71 TMNALDARMKAIR
+71 NALNQMRAI
-84 ASEGQQTFGDRV
+84 D
-96 SDVLSTA
+96 
-103 ASRTGSAI
+103 
-111 ASAVGTVSNAYNDPD
+111 
-126 YNRRQIAQLQKALET
+126 
-141 GRTSDGKP
+141 
-149 VTPAMRNTLQDSID
+149 
-163 RMNKEIAGWESE
+163 
-175 NSVTNRLYTAANTMR
+175 NSM
-190 DDSQKYEQSAKQGLG
+190 
-205 KAGQFAVDVGVAG
+205 
-218 AQMAGDVL
+218 
-226 ASAIVPGSGL
+226 
-236 AMMGVRSFGAGA
+236 
-248 QEARDNGAS
+248 
-257 IGQQM
+257 
-262 AYGAGSAALS
+262 
-272 VATEKIANVAAP
+272 
-284 FKKAFGNGVLEKAI
+284 
-298 PGVVQKLSGS
+298 
-308 AAGKAALSMLSE
+308 AAG
-320 GGEEMVEDLLQPI
+320 
-333 LQRATY
+333 
-339 DPEALVNYKNADYW
+339 
-353 TNMLYDGLVG
+353 
-363 AVLGGVGAGMEQIGN
+363 
-378 RAAGNRPVSQNTPAG
+378 
-393 DMPAYA
+393 
-399 EGNYMGAAENAVQ
+399 
-412 GVSGGVMERES
+412 
-423 QRLFGQQKAAS
+423 
-434 TGETVNSRGIDP
+434 
-446 LAQAIADSVSKPQT
+446 
-460 AKRDILSELLFGGKR
+460 
-475 VDQSTLT
+475 
-482 QEQFDAAVSA
+482 
-492 NEQGTV
+492 
-498 GMDASGKVFQVDP
+498 
-511 EQHIDQ
+511 
-517 RGAAEVADRSVNAF
+517 
-531 QYDHPQL
+531 
-538 HAYYKGAAETMLT
+538 
-551 ELNGAVKG
+551 
-559 GETQTA
+559 
-565 TGEYGQTYSWRNKR
+565 
-579 NASPRVAS
+579 
-587 LLDGGM
+587 
-593 TYADIETALDAIIHD
+593 
-608 KGQENYANAKRVE
+608 
-621 MVLDDMLTNGY
+621 
-632 NDGTQFV
+632 
-639 PANQQYIAAKDAIAG
+639 
-654 SQADSRGHGLDDIDS
+654 
-669 DMGGEPASNE
+669 
-679 NSGEGIKVYRGY
+679 
-691 QLSDDPT
+691 
-698 QKNLQSVQSVFDIIG
+698 
-713 KGMKERELVP
+713 
-723 LMYYTESVDDA
+723 
-734 TNYAHRGGD
+734 
-743 IVESLKEVAAMDY
+743 
-756 WDNVVKSGKS
+756 
-766 IAESKEDYI
+766 
-775 NRKAREI
+775 
-782 YKTLYGS
+782 
-789 DVPTNGYVQEETINP
+789 
-804 KKTLDLTSLGEKAT
+804 
-818 VMDIY
+818 
-823 KEMSAQTGIPWGD
+823 
-836 IDDAIILSDI
+836 
-846 SEAAAEGDP
+846 
-855 IDVFLIMRNNGNR
+855 
-868 VGTKFVDLIR
+868 
-878 SLGFD
+878 
-883 SVKYKESGTNHYAV
+883 
-897 VSGETIASN
+897 N

-921 DEMQAKSDSFHPV
+921 DDMQARSDSFHPV

-956 NPDTG
+956 NPGTG

-1027 VELGQRVTKNDT
+1027 VDLGQRITKNDT

-1109 ANGKG
+1109 VNGKG

-1135 GFRISDELAANY
+1135 GFRISDELAENY

-1154 ERAAAWDAITTDIAS
+1154 ERAAAWDAITTDIAN

-1207 RTIKNGV
+1207 RTIKNSV
-1214 GAVIERAVVKD
+1214 GALIERAVVKD

-1240 ALRDFAKSQYETD
+1240 ALRDFAKTQYD
-1253 ETAAMG
+1253 ADKTAAMG

-1269 GINREIQE
+1269 GINREIQD
-1277 KRNVF
+1277 KRKAF
-1282 TAKMQGRVAEK
+1282 QG
-1293 ISNIVPQAVHT
+1293 SNPLSKT
-1304 AADAAGK
+1304 
-1311 AVQAVGDFNTR
+1311 VQAVGDFNTR
-1322 LLDFGDVIF
+1322 LLDLGDVIF

-1344 HAKGVTAAEAAGGA
+1344 KAKGVTAAEAAGGA

-1391 MGRYEGDNAFL
+1391 MGRYEGDNAVL
-1402 KAMSVAADAFM
+1402 KGMSVAADAFM
-1413 PYRRTPANI
+1413 PFRRTPANI

-1428 YSPIGIA
+1428 YSPVGLA

-1463 TGTGILALGAY
+1463 TGTGILVLGAY

-1485 GDDDREKDYNQDRGM
+1485 GDDDREKDYNKDRGM

-1536 GGSGFDAVMDAMGGI
+1536 GGSSFDAVMDAIGGI

-1579 YLLDRIATSY
+1579 YLIDRTATSY

-1628 SQSMEKKIP
+1628 AQSIEKKIP
-1637 GARETL
+1637 GARENL

-1648 LWGNEVSNGEVGY
+1648 LWGNEVSNGKVGD

-1671 YFKTVDTS
+1671 YFKTVDTGD
-1679 ALDKELRRL
+1679 LDKELRRL
-1688 ADATGSSAVY
+1688 AEATGSSAVY

-1708 GEKTKDLTAEEY
+1708 GGEAKNLTAEEY

-1729 ARYQAVSALTSNS
+1729 ARYQAVSALTGNS

-1751 KAKAITYAY
+1751 KAKAVAYAY

-1769 AVSSY
+1769 AVSGY

-1780 FAKGAMN
+1780 FANGAMN

-1799 INADMDGNGSVSG
+1799 ITADKDGNGSVSG
-1812 TESARTLQGLS
+1812 TESAKALQAMS
-1823 GLTDRKRGQE
+1823 GLTDKQRWQE
-1833 WAKRNSGT
+1833 WARLNDAKDKADKASAAGLTVGEYASMKEKADANGNGRVTKEEAMKALGSVKNRVDLWDIICTT
-1841 SEAKNP
+1841 SAKNP
-1847 FIGALPKS
+1847 YK
-1855 GISVD
+1855 
-1860 TSIKIY
+1860 
-1866 EKYRSLSNADGMK
+1866 
-1879 PKEKGAQLRAYVNSL
+1879 
-1894 GLTAPQMK
+1894 
-1902 AVKDTY
+1902 
-1908 SMYGSYYVDW
+1908 

>member
-1 MDDFL
+1 MATIQERLNKMKNSGPAISSNVREFQDTRTEE
-6 EKLKKDRDAV
+6 EKRAVNQAARDR
-16 KAKEAA
+16 
-22 EYDAKI
+22 
-28 KKRNETAASKK
+28 ASGKVM
-39 QTGQSGFKSAQKSEI
+39 S
-54 VSLEN
+54 SLET

-66 DMDID
+66 DMDVD

-84 ASEGQQTFGDRV
+84 ASAGRQTFGDRA
-96 SDVLSTA
+96 SDALSTA
-103 ASRTGSAI
+103 VAS
-111 ASAVGTVSNAYNDPD
+111 TVSGGVNFAGLMMDSLRNLNTAALEQKEKVKVAQD
-126 YNRRQIAQLQKALET
+126 NIARYTEMMKTATGAEKEQLQKWIASNQ
-141 GRTSDGKP
+141 RTINAAQSTLDTWNKP
-149 VTPAMRNTLQDSID
+149 TDHLVQSIYQ
-163 RMNKEIAGWESE
+163 IADK
-175 NSVTNRLYTAANTMR
+175 AA
-190 DDSQKYEQSAKQGLG
+190 DDSERAVTSAKQGLG
-205 KAGQFAVDVGVAG
+205 KVGQLAVDVGVAG
-218 AQMAGDVL
+218 LQMGGDALAG
-226 ASAIVPGSGL
+226 GL
-236 AMMGVRSFGAGA
+236 PAMFVRATGGAA
-248 QEARDNGAS
+248 QEARQSGADLD
-257 IGQQM
+257 QQLV
-262 AYGAGSAALS
+262 YGLGSGALS
-272 VATEKIANVAAP
+272 AATEKIANVAGP
-284 FKKAFGNGVLEKAI
+284 FKKVFGEGLANK
-298 PGVVQKLSGS
+298 
-308 AAGKAALSMLSE
+308 AAGKLIAKFGENQAVQVMTRLASTAGGKAILSAISE
-320 GGEEMVEDLLQPI
+320 GSEEVLEDLVQPY
-333 LQRATY
+333 LKRATY
-339 DPEALVNYKNADYW
+339 ASNPYSTNKYGAGNVDLTNRPQYQNEDGSISTVDSVSFNIDGKEVLLPTVWIKDGNPYHSYNDAEILQHYYDTGEYLGKFNTPEEADEYAQKLHESQNQYYNVYKNATFNAQEAGHDF
-353 TNMLYDGLVG
+353 LIG
-363 AVLGGVGAGMEQIGN
+363 ALLGGLGSGVEVASNIASGKTQKPASFGAGE
-378 RAAGNRPVSQNTPAG
+378 RPVQS
-393 DMPAYA
+393 
-399 EGNYMGAAENAVQ
+399 EGNSMGAPENAVQ
-412 GVSGGVMERES
+412 GVSDANNAMP
-423 QRLFGQQKAAS
+423 KAEA
-434 TGETVNSRGIDP
+434 
-446 LAQAIADSVSKPQT
+446 KPVT
-460 AKRDILSELLFGGKR
+460 LEDILFGGKR
-475 VDQSTLT
+475 VDMNKLT
-482 QEQFDAAVSA
+482 AEQAQQADAGNTA
-492 NEQGTV
+492 GTI
-498 GMDASGKVFQVDP
+498 GMDADSRLFQIDP
-511 EQHIDQ
+511 AQHIDQ
-517 RGAAEVADRSVNAF
+517 RGAEQIADRRVNAF

-538 HAYYKGAAETMLT
+538 HAYYKGAAESMLT

-579 NASPRVAS
+579 NVSPRVAS

-654 SQADSRGHGLDDIDS
+654 SQADIRGHGLDDI
-669 DMGGEPASNE
+669 P
-679 NSGEGIKVYRGY
+679 
-691 QLSDDPT
+691 
-698 QKNLQSVQSVFDIIG
+698 
-713 KGMKERELVP
+713 
-723 LMYYTESVDDA
+723 
-734 TNYAHRGGD
+734 
-743 IVESLKEVAAMDY
+743 
-756 WDNVVKSGKS
+756 VV
-766 IAESKEDYI
+766 
-775 NRKAREI
+775 
-782 YKTLYGS
+782 
-789 DVPTNGYVQEETINP
+789 
-804 KKTLDLTSLGEKAT
+804 
-818 VMDIY
+818 
-823 KEMSAQTGIPWGD
+823 
-836 IDDAIILSDI
+836 
-846 SEAAAEGDP
+846 
-855 IDVFLIMRNNGNR
+855 
-868 VGTKFVDLIR
+868 
-878 SLGFD
+878 
-883 SVKYKESGTNHYAV
+883 
-897 VSGETIASN
+897 

-921 DEMQAKSDSFHPV
+921 DDMQARSDTFHTV

-961 KNIGK
+961 KNIEK

-983 QIESAV
+983 QIESSV
-989 ADGQFDYIPV
+989 ADGRFDYIPV
-999 TDKDA
+999 TDRDA
-1004 NLKAQQ
+1004 NLRAQQ

-1027 VELGQRVTKNDT
+1027 VELGQRITKNDT

-1076 QSMNLLNRLTP
+1076 QSMNLMNRLTP

-1109 ANGKG
+1109 VNGKG

-1119 QEQVDAAR
+1119 QDQVDTAR

-1240 ALRDFAKSQYETD
+1240 ALRDFAKTQYD
-1253 ETAAMG
+1253 ADKTAAMG

-1269 GINREIQE
+1269 GINREIQD
-1277 KRNVF
+1277 KRKAF
-1282 TAKMQGRVAEK
+1282 QG
-1293 ISNIVPQAVHT
+1293 SNPLS
-1304 AADAAGK
+1304 K

-1322 LLDFGDVIF
+1322 LLDLGDVIF

-1344 HAKGVTAAEAAGGA
+1344 KAKGVTAAEAAGGS

-1413 PYRRTPANI
+1413 PFRRTPANI
-1422 LTTGMD
+1422 LTTGID
-1428 YSPIGIA
+1428 YSPVGLT

-1485 GDDDREKDYNQDRGM
+1485 GDDDREKDYNKDRGM

-1530 MESAGE
+1530 MESAGD
-1536 GGSGFDAVMDAMGGI
+1536 GGSSFDAVMDAIGGI

-1579 YLLDRIATSY
+1579 YLIDRTATSY

-1628 SQSMEKKIP
+1628 AQSMEKKIP

-1648 LWGNEVSNGEVGY
+1648 LWGNEVSNGEVGD

-1671 YFKTVDTS
+1671 YFKTVDTGDI
-1679 ALDKELRRL
+1679 DKELRRL
-1688 ADATGSSAVY
+1688 AEATGSSAVY

-1708 GEKTKDLTAEEY
+1708 GGETKNLTAEEY

-1729 ARYQAVSALTSNS
+1729 ARYQAVSALTGNS

-1751 KAKAITYAY
+1751 KAKAVAYAY

-1769 AVSSY
+1769 AVSGY

-1799 INADMDGNGSVSG
+1799 ITADKDGNGRVSG
-1812 TESARTLQGLS
+1812 TESAKALQSMS
-1823 GLTDRKRGQE
+1823 GLTDKQRWQE
-1833 WAKRNSGT
+1833 WARLNDAKDKADKASTAGLTVGEYASMKEKADANGDGRVTKEEAMKALGSVKNRVDLWDIICTT
-1841 SEAKNP
+1841 SAKNP
-1847 FIGALPKS
+1847 YK
-1855 GISVD
+1855 
-1860 TSIKIY
+1860 
-1866 EKYRSLSNADGMK
+1866 
-1879 PKEKGAQLRAYVNSL
+1879 
-1894 GLTAPQMK
+1894 
-1902 AVKDTY
+1902 
-1908 SMYGSYYVDW
+1908 

>member
-1 MDDFL
+1 MAATKNPVIRELNGDAARERK
-6 EKLKKDRDAV
+6 EKQEQIISRPS
-16 KAKEAA
+16 
-22 EYDAKI
+22 
-28 KKRNETAASKK
+28 TWTPASA
-39 QTGQSGFKSAQKSEI
+39 QTSGFTPAQKSEM

-84 ASEGQQTFGDRV
+84 ASAGQQTFGDRADENFSGWV
-96 SDVLSTA
+96 KGTA
-103 ASRTGSAI
+103 AAYSKAAEDALNFVKHLNTVNSNEYKAARQEKQNAAHYQEMLDRGTWDNGKPLTDADRAQLTTLIQRSGGKVKAASDYLDKVNAPVASAAEKVGGFGDRMTQESVTHNEAARTGA
-111 ASAVGTVSNAYNDPD
+111 T
-126 YNRRQIAQLQKALET
+126 ALEKILLDT
-141 GRTSDGKP
+141 GN
-149 VTPAMRNTLQDSID
+149 V
-163 RMNKEIAGWESE
+163 
-175 NSVTNRLYTAANTMR
+175 
-190 DDSQKYEQSAKQGLG
+190 
-205 KAGQFAVDVGVAG
+205 
-218 AQMAGDVL
+218 AGDVVSDFAL
-226 ASAIVPGSGL
+226 NAMAPGLGTAARVTRMYGSGSRAAEERGL
-236 AMMGVRSFGAGA
+236 GGLGQFG
-248 QEARDNGAS
+248 
-257 IGQQM
+257 
-262 AYGAGSAALS
+262 YGATKAALGE
-272 VATEKIANVAAP
+272 ATNRM
-284 FKKAFGNGVLEKAI
+284 FSGNPILEKATGKGALDDILFPNLGRTVPGAMLKSGLGEAVEETAENLADI
-298 PGVVQKLSGS
+298 PIQKIFFGDEADKVSAKDIGYDALIAAIIGGITGISGKKS
-308 AAGKAALSMLSE
+308 VDAN
-320 GGEEMVEDLLQPI
+320 ED
-333 LQRATY
+333 
-339 DPEALVNYKNADYW
+339 
-353 TNMLYDGLVG
+353 
-363 AVLGGVGAGMEQIGN
+363 AGMPQKPASFDAQE
-378 RAAGNRPVSQNTPAG
+378 RPAQSESNSI
-393 DMPAYA
+393 
-399 EGNYMGAAENAVQ
+399 GAAENAVQ
-412 GVSGGVMERES
+412 GVSDANNGMPRTE
-423 QRLFGQQKAAS
+423 A
-434 TGETVNSRGIDP
+434 
-446 LAQAIADSVSKPQT
+446 KPVT
-460 AKRDILSELLFGGKR
+460 LEDILFGGKR
-475 VDQSTLT
+475 VGMDKLT
-482 QEQFDAAVSA
+482 DAQAQQA
-492 NEQGTV
+492 DAGNMAGTV
-498 GMDASGKVFQVDP
+498 GMDADNKLFQVDP
-511 EQHIDQ
+511 AQHIDQ
-517 RGAAEVADRSVNAF
+517 RGAEQIADRSVNAF

-538 HAYYKGAAETMLT
+538 HAYYKGAAEAMLT

-565 TGEYGQTYSWRNKR
+565 TGEYGQTYSWFNKR
-579 NASPRVAS
+579 NASPRVAY

-654 SQADSRGHGLDDIDS
+654 SQADSRGHGLDDIDA
-669 DMGGEPASNE
+669 DMGGGPAPTYTYADTQTATPTTLSETLWMQGYGTKDKPGWGEVYGTAQEAFNDALEIIDKELADKFSKAVDESAEGVNLQENFRLINTMVHAAELVRSYDVSPVAAATVVSNAYRNNALDSLRDRRSTLNE
-679 NSGEGIKVYRGY
+679 NALNQMRAI
-691 QLSDDPT
+691 
-698 QKNLQSVQSVFDIIG
+698 
-713 KGMKERELVP
+713 
-723 LMYYTESVDDA
+723 
-734 TNYAHRGGD
+734 
-743 IVESLKEVAAMDY
+743 
-756 WDNVVKSGKS
+756 DNSRTAG
-766 IAESKEDYI
+766 
-775 NRKAREI
+775 
-782 YKTLYGS
+782 
-789 DVPTNGYVQEETINP
+789 
-804 KKTLDLTSLGEKAT
+804 
-818 VMDIY
+818 
-823 KEMSAQTGIPWGD
+823 
-836 IDDAIILSDI
+836 
-846 SEAAAEGDP
+846 
-855 IDVFLIMRNNGNR
+855 
-868 VGTKFVDLIR
+868 
-878 SLGFD
+878 
-883 SVKYKESGTNHYAV
+883 
-897 VSGETIASN
+897 N

-921 DEMQAKSDSFHPV
+921 DDMQARSDNFHPV
-934 NPNSAQR
+934 NPNSEQR

-961 KNIGK
+961 KNIEK

-983 QIESAV
+983 QIENAV

-999 TDKDA
+999 TDRGA
-1004 NLKAQQ
+1004 NLRAQQ

-1027 VELGQRVTKNDT
+1027 VELGQRITKNDT
-1039 ASAIAAYNQAVADG
+1039 APAIAAYNRAVADG

-1076 QSMNLLNRLTP
+1076 QSMNLMNRLTP

-1101 NRKAAEKS
+1101 NRQQNNKTGRRG
-1109 ANGKG
+1109 ANANA
-1114 WKSPT
+1114 T
-1119 QEQVDAAR
+1119 QEQIDDAR
-1127 TNYVEQAT
+1127 TDYVEKAT

-1169 QIPGTFR
+1169 QIPSTFR

-1196 NFLGNAIQAGA
+1196 NFLGNVIQAGA

-1225 ASQRTKSVVLGKEGK
+1225 QSQRTKAIVTGKEGK
-1240 ALRDFAKSQYETD
+1240 DLRAFAKSQYEAD
-1253 ETAAMG
+1253 QTAAIG

-1282 TAKMQGRVAEK
+1282 TAKMQGRAAET

-1311 AVQAVGDFNTR
+1311 AVQWLGDKNAEW
-1322 LLDFGDVIF
+1322 LDRGDILF

-1344 HAKGVTAAEAAGGA
+1344 QAKGVTAAEAAGGA
-1358 KADLVA
+1358 KSDLVA
-1364 QARAYAIEEAQKA
+1364 QARAYAIKEAQKA

-1391 MGRYEGDNAFL
+1391 MGRYEGDNVVL

-1413 PYRRTPANI
+1413 PFRRTPANI
-1422 LTTGMD
+1422 LTTGID
-1428 YSPIGIA
+1428 YSPVGLA

-1458 LSAGL
+1458 LSAVL

-1485 GDDDREKDYNQDRGM
+1485 GDDDREKEYNQDRGM

-1573 ADNKAL
+1573 ADSKAL
-1579 YLLDRIATSY
+1579 YLLDRTVTSY

-1594 PTVGGK
+1594 PTVGSK

-1628 SQSMEKKIP
+1628 AQSMEKKIP
-1637 GARETL
+1637 GARENL

-1648 LWGNEVSNGEVGY
+1648 LWGNEVSNGEVGD

-1688 ADATGSSAVY
+1688 AEATGSSAVY
-1698 PAEVEKSFKV
+1698 PAEVEKTFKV
-1708 GEKTKDLTAEEY
+1708 GGETKNLTAEEY

-1729 ARYQAVSALTSNS
+1729 TRYQAVSALTGNS

-1751 KAKAITYAY
+1751 KAKAVAYAY

-1769 AVSSY
+1769 AVSGY

-1812 TESARTLQGLS
+1812 TESAKALQSMS
-1823 GLTDRKRGQE
+1823 GLTDKQRWQE
-1833 WAKRNSGT
+1833 WARLNDAKDKADKASAAGLTVGEYASMKEKADANGNGRVTKEEAMKALGSVKNRVDLWDIICTT
-1841 SEAKNP
+1841 SAKNP
-1847 FIGALPKS
+1847 YK
-1855 GISVD
+1855 
-1860 TSIKIY
+1860 
-1866 EKYRSLSNADGMK
+1866 
-1879 PKEKGAQLRAYVNSL
+1879 
-1894 GLTAPQMK
+1894 
-1902 AVKDTY
+1902 
-1908 SMYGSYYVDW
+1908 

>member
-28 KKRNETAASKK
+28 KQRNETAAAKK
-39 QTGQSGFKSAQKSEI
+39 QTGQSGFTPAQKSEM

-84 ASEGQQTFGDRV
+84 ASAGQQTFADRADENMSGWVKGTAAAYSKAAEDALNFVKHLNTVNSNEYKAARQAEQNAAHYQEMLDRGTWDNGKPLTDADRAQLTTLIQRSGGKVKATSDYLDKVNAPLASAAEKVGGFGDRMGQE
-96 SDVLSTA
+96 SGTHNEA
-103 ASRTGSAI
+103 ARTGA
-111 ASAVGTVSNAYNDPD
+111 T
-126 YNRRQIAQLQKALET
+126 ALEKILLDT
-141 GRTSDGKP
+141 GNAAADVASDMAGNLIMP
-149 VTPAMRNTLQDSID
+149 GLGTAGRVTRLYGSGSRAAEEKGLGGLGQFGYGATKAALG
-163 RMNKEIAGWESE
+163 EA
-175 NSVTNRLYTAANTMR
+175 TNRL
-190 DDSQKYEQSAKQGLG
+190 
-205 KAGQFAVDVGVAG
+205 F
-218 AQMAGDVL
+218 
-226 ASAIVPGSGL
+226 SG
-236 AMMGVRSFGAGA
+236 
-248 QEARDNGAS
+248 NP
-257 IGQQM
+257 I
-262 AYGAGSAALS
+262 
-272 VATEKIANVAAP
+272 
-284 FKKAFGNGVLEKAI
+284 LEKAT
-298 PGVVQKLSGS
+298 
-308 AAGKAALSMLSE
+308 GKGALD
-320 GGEEMVEDLLQPI
+320 DLLFPNLGRTVPGTMLKSGLGEAVEETAENLADIPI
-333 LQRATY
+333 QKAFFGDKADQVSAKDIGY
-339 DPEALVNYKNADYW
+339 DALIAAIIGSITGISGKKSAD
-353 TNMLYDGLVG
+353 TRDGEG
-363 AVLGGVGAGMEQIGN
+363 SPRI
-378 RAAGNRPVSQNTPAG
+378 SQNTPAG
-393 DMPAYA
+393 DMPVDA
-399 EGNYMGAAENAVQ
+399 EGNSMGAAENAAQ
-412 GVSGGVMERES
+412 GVSDANNGMPRTE
-423 QRLFGQQKAAS
+423 A
-434 TGETVNSRGIDP
+434 
-446 LAQAIADSVSKPQT
+446 KPVT
-460 AKRDILSELLFGGKR
+460 LEEILFGGKR
-475 VDQSTLT
+475 VGMDKLT
-482 QEQFDAAVSA
+482 AEQAQQADAGNTA
-492 NEQGTV
+492 GTI
-498 GMDASGKVFQVDP
+498 GMDADSRLFQIDP
-511 EQHIDQ
+511 AQHIDQ
-517 RGAAEVADRSVNAF
+517 RGAEQIADRRVNAF

-538 HAYYKGAAETMLT
+538 HAYYKGAAEAMLT

-565 TGEYGQTYSWRNKR
+565 TGEYGQTYSWFNKR

-654 SQADSRGHGLDDIDS
+654 SQADIRGHGLDDI
-669 DMGGEPASNE
+669 P
-679 NSGEGIKVYRGY
+679 
-691 QLSDDPT
+691 
-698 QKNLQSVQSVFDIIG
+698 
-713 KGMKERELVP
+713 
-723 LMYYTESVDDA
+723 
-734 TNYAHRGGD
+734 
-743 IVESLKEVAAMDY
+743 
-756 WDNVVKSGKS
+756 VV
-766 IAESKEDYI
+766 
-775 NRKAREI
+775 
-782 YKTLYGS
+782 
-789 DVPTNGYVQEETINP
+789 
-804 KKTLDLTSLGEKAT
+804 
-818 VMDIY
+818 
-823 KEMSAQTGIPWGD
+823 
-836 IDDAIILSDI
+836 
-846 SEAAAEGDP
+846 
-855 IDVFLIMRNNGNR
+855 
-868 VGTKFVDLIR
+868 
-878 SLGFD
+878 
-883 SVKYKESGTNHYAV
+883 
-897 VSGETIASN
+897 

-921 DEMQAKSDSFHPV
+921 DDMQARSDTFHTV

-961 KNIGK
+961 KNIEK

-983 QIESAV
+983 QIESSV
-989 ADGQFDYIPV
+989 ADGRFDYIPV
-999 TDKDA
+999 TDRDA
-1004 NLKAQQ
+1004 NLRAQQ

-1027 VELGQRVTKNDT
+1027 VELGQRITKNDT

-1076 QSMNLLNRLTP
+1076 QSMNLMNRLTP

-1109 ANGKG
+1109 VNGKG

-1119 QEQVDAAR
+1119 QDQVDTAR

-1240 ALRDFAKSQYETD
+1240 ALRDFAKTQYD
-1253 ETAAMG
+1253 ADKTAAMG

-1269 GINREIQE
+1269 GINREIQD
-1277 KRNVF
+1277 KRKAF
-1282 TAKMQGRVAEK
+1282 QG
-1293 ISNIVPQAVHT
+1293 SNPLS
-1304 AADAAGK
+1304 K

-1322 LLDFGDVIF
+1322 LLDLGDVIF

-1344 HAKGVTAAEAAGGA
+1344 KAKGVTAAEAAGGS

-1413 PYRRTPANI
+1413 PFRRTPANI
-1422 LTTGMD
+1422 LTTGID
-1428 YSPIGIA
+1428 YSPVGLT

-1485 GDDDREKDYNQDRGM
+1485 GDDDQEKEYNQDRGM

-1530 MESAGE
+1530 MESAGD
-1536 GGSGFDAVMDAMGGI
+1536 GGSSFDAVMDAIGGI

-1579 YLLDRIATSY
+1579 YLIDRTATSY

-1628 SQSMEKKIP
+1628 AQSMEKKIP

-1648 LWGNEVSNGEVGY
+1648 LWGNEVSNGEVGD

-1671 YFKTVDTS
+1671 YFKTVDTGDI
-1679 ALDKELRRL
+1679 DKELRRL
-1688 ADATGSSAVY
+1688 AEATGSSAVY

-1708 GEKTKDLTAEEY
+1708 GGETKNLTAEEY

-1729 ARYQAVSALTSNS
+1729 ARYQAVSALTGNS

-1751 KAKAITYAY
+1751 KAKAVAYAY

-1769 AVSSY
+1769 AVSGY

-1799 INADMDGNGSVSG
+1799 ITADKDGNGRVSG
-1812 TESARTLQGLS
+1812 TESAKALQSMS
-1823 GLTDRKRGQE
+1823 GLTDKQRWQE
-1833 WAKRNSGT
+1833 WARLNDAKDKADKASTAGLTVGEYASMKEKADANGDGRVTKEEAMKALGSVKNRVDLWDIICTT
-1841 SEAKNP
+1841 SAKNP
-1847 FIGALPKS
+1847 YK
-1855 GISVD
+1855 
-1860 TSIKIY
+1860 
-1866 EKYRSLSNADGMK
+1866 
-1879 PKEKGAQLRAYVNSL
+1879 
-1894 GLTAPQMK
+1894 
-1902 AVKDTY
+1902 
-1908 SMYGSYYVDW
+1908 

>member
-1 MDDFL
+1 MASTNPVIREL
-6 EKLKKDRDAV
+6 NG
-16 KAKEAA
+16 EAA
-22 EYDAKI
+22 QRRKERQQEIISRPSTWTPA
-28 KKRNETAASKK
+28 TA
-39 QTGQSGFKSAQKSEI
+39 QTSGFTPAQKSEM

-84 ASEGQQTFGDRV
+84 ASAGRQTFGDRSDENMSGWVKEKAADYAKAGKDILGFLNDVNNAASAERRENQQEEKNRAHYEEILARGTWDTGERLTDADRAQLTNLIGKSDARIKANNDYLDAVNAPVASLQQKVGAFGDRNAQEAAVHNEVARNGATALEKILLDTGNAAGDVV
-96 SDVLSTA
+96 SDFALNAMAPGLGT
-103 ASRTGSAI
+103 ASRVTRMYGSGSRA
-111 ASAVGTVSNAYNDPD
+111 AEEKGLGGLGQFGYGAT
-126 YNRRQIAQLQKALET
+126 KAALGE
-141 GRTSDGKP
+141 
-149 VTPAMRNTLQDSID
+149 A
-163 RMNKEIAGWESE
+163 
-175 NSVTNRLYTAANTMR
+175 TNRL
-190 DDSQKYEQSAKQGLG
+190 
-205 KAGQFAVDVGVAG
+205 F
-218 AQMAGDVL
+218 
-226 ASAIVPGSGL
+226 SG
-236 AMMGVRSFGAGA
+236 
-248 QEARDNGAS
+248 NP
-257 IGQQM
+257 I
-262 AYGAGSAALS
+262 
-272 VATEKIANVAAP
+272 
-284 FKKAFGNGVLEKAI
+284 LEKATGKGALDDILFPGLERTLPGAMFKGGFGEAVEETAENLADI
-298 PGVVQKLSGS
+298 PIQKIFFGDKADQVSAKDIGYDALIASIIGGLTGISGKKSTDTRDGEGS
-308 AAGKAALSMLSE
+308 AL
-320 GGEEMVEDLLQPI
+320 I
-333 LQRATY
+333 
-339 DPEALVNYKNADYW
+339 
-353 TNMLYDGLVG
+353 
-363 AVLGGVGAGMEQIGN
+363 
-378 RAAGNRPVSQNTPAG
+378 SQNTPAG
-393 DMPAYA
+393 DMPVDA
-399 EGNYMGAAENAVQ
+399 EGNSMGAAENAVQ
-412 GVSGGVMERES
+412 VVSDANNGMPRTE
-423 QRLFGQQKAAS
+423 A
-434 TGETVNSRGIDP
+434 
-446 LAQAIADSVSKPQT
+446 KPVT
-460 AKRDILSELLFGGKR
+460 LEDILFGGKR
-475 VDQSTLT
+475 VSMDKLT
-482 QEQFDAAVSA
+482 DAQAQQA
-492 NEQGTV
+492 DAGNTAGTI
-498 GMDASGKVFQVDP
+498 GMDADNKLFQVDP
-511 EQHIDQ
+511 AKHIDQ
-517 RGAAEVADRSVNAF
+517 RGAAQIADRRVNAF

-538 HAYYKGAAETMLT
+538 HAYYRGAAEAMLT

-579 NASPRVAS
+579 NASPRIAS

-654 SQADSRGHGLDDIDS
+654 SQADSRGHGLDDIDA
-669 DMGGEPASNE
+669 DMGGGP
-679 NSGEGIKVYRGY
+679 
-691 QLSDDPT
+691 
-698 QKNLQSVQSVFDIIG
+698 
-713 KGMKERELVP
+713 
-723 LMYYTESVDDA
+723 
-734 TNYAHRGGD
+734 
-743 IVESLKEVAAMDY
+743 
-756 WDNVVKSGKS
+756 
-766 IAESKEDYI
+766 
-775 NRKAREI
+775 
-782 YKTLYGS
+782 
-789 DVPTNGYVQEETINP
+789 
-804 KKTLDLTSLGEKAT
+804 
-818 VMDIY
+818 
-823 KEMSAQTGIPWGD
+823 
-836 IDDAIILSDI
+836 
-846 SEAAAEGDP
+846 AAAS
-855 IDVFLIMRNNGNR
+855 I
-868 VGTKFVDLIR
+868 T
-878 SLGFD
+878 
-883 SVKYKESGTNHYAV
+883 
-897 VSGETIASN
+897 N

-921 DEMQAKSDSFHPV
+921 DDMQAKSDSFHPV
-934 NPNSAQR
+934 NPNSEQR

-1010 DLSNRGLQTV
+1010 DLSNRGLQAV

-1027 VELGQRVTKNDT
+1027 VDLGQRITKNDT

-1076 QSMNLLNRLTP
+1076 QSMNLMNRLTP

-1101 NRKAAEKS
+1101 NRQQNSKPGRQAAT
-1109 ANGKG
+1109 ANA
-1114 WKSPT
+1114 T

-1154 ERAAAWDAITTDIAS
+1154 ERAAAWDAITTDIAN

-1240 ALRDFAKSQYETD
+1240 ALRDFAKSQYEAD
-1253 ETAAMG
+1253 KSAAMG

-1277 KRNVF
+1277 KRKAF
-1282 TAKMQGRVAEK
+1282 QG
-1293 ISNIVPQAVHT
+1293 SNQLS
-1304 AADAAGK
+1304 K

-1322 LLDFGDVIF
+1322 LLDLGDVIF

-1344 HAKGVTAAEAAGGA
+1344 KAKGVTAAEAAGGA

-1364 QARAYAIEEAQKA
+1364 QARAYAIEEAQRA

-1391 MGRYEGDNAFL
+1391 MGRYEGDNAVL
-1402 KAMSVAADAFM
+1402 KGMSVAADAFM
-1413 PYRRTPANI
+1413 PFRRTPANI

-1428 YSPIGIA
+1428 YSPVGLT

-1485 GDDDREKDYNQDRGM
+1485 GDDDREKDYNKDRGM
-1500 QDYSLQIGDKSYT
+1500 QDYSLQIGGKSYT

-1579 YLLDRIATSY
+1579 YLLDRTATSY

-1628 SQSMEKKIP
+1628 AQSMEKKIP
-1637 GARETL
+1637 GARENL

-1648 LWGNEVSNGEVGY
+1648 LWGNEVSNGKVGD

-1671 YFKTVDTS
+1671 YFKTVDTGD
-1679 ALDKELRRL
+1679 LDKELRRL
-1688 ADATGSSAVY
+1688 AEATGSSAVY

-1708 GEKTKDLTAEEY
+1708 GGETKNLTAEEY

-1729 ARYQAVSALTSNS
+1729 ARYQAVSALTGNS

-1751 KAKAITYAY
+1751 KAKAVAYAY

-1769 AVSSY
+1769 AVSGY

-1780 FAKGAMN
+1780 FANGAMN

-1799 INADMDGNGSVSG
+1799 ITADKDGNGSVSG
-1812 TESARTLQGLS
+1812 TESAKALQAMS
-1823 GLTDRKRGQE
+1823 GLTDKQRWQE
-1833 WAKRNSGT
+1833 WARLNDAKDKADKASAAGLTVGEYASMKEKADANGNGRVTKEEAMKALGSVKNRVDLWDIICTT
-1841 SEAKNP
+1841 SAKNP
-1847 FIGALPKS
+1847 YK
-1855 GISVD
+1855 
-1860 TSIKIY
+1860 
-1866 EKYRSLSNADGMK
+1866 
-1879 PKEKGAQLRAYVNSL
+1879 
-1894 GLTAPQMK
+1894 
-1902 AVKDTY
+1902 
-1908 SMYGSYYVDW
+1908 

>member
-1 MDDFL
+1 MASTNPVIREL
-6 EKLKKDRDAV
+6 NG
-16 KAKEAA
+16 EAA
-22 EYDAKI
+22 QRRKERQQEI
-28 KKRNETAASKK
+28 SSRPRTWTPASA
-39 QTGQSGFKSAQKSEI
+39 QTSVFTPAQKSEM

-84 ASEGQQTFGDRV
+84 ASAGQQTFGDRADENFSGWV
-96 SDVLSTA
+96 KGTA
-103 ASRTGSAI
+103 AAYSKAAEDALNFVKHLNTVNSNEYKAARQEEQNAAHYQEMLDRGTWDNGKPLTDADRAQLTTLIQRSGGKVKAASDYLDKVNAPVASAAEKVGGFGDRMAQESGTHNEAARTGA
-111 ASAVGTVSNAYNDPD
+111 T
-126 YNRRQIAQLQKALET
+126 ALEKILLDT
-141 GRTSDGKP
+141 GNVSADVASDMAGNLLLP
-149 VTPAMRNTLQDSID
+149 GLGTAGRVTRLYGSGSRAAEEKGLGGLGQFGYGATKAALG
-163 RMNKEIAGWESE
+163 EA
-175 NSVTNRLYTAANTMR
+175 TNRL
-190 DDSQKYEQSAKQGLG
+190 
-205 KAGQFAVDVGVAG
+205 F
-218 AQMAGDVL
+218 
-226 ASAIVPGSGL
+226 SG
-236 AMMGVRSFGAGA
+236 
-248 QEARDNGAS
+248 NP
-257 IGQQM
+257 I
-262 AYGAGSAALS
+262 
-272 VATEKIANVAAP
+272 
-284 FKKAFGNGVLEKAI
+284 LEKATGKGALDDLLFPNLGRTI
-298 PGVVQKLSGS
+298 PG
-308 AAGKAALSMLSE
+308 SMLKSGLGEAVEETAENLADIPIQKVFFGDKADQVSAKDIGYDALIAAIIGGITGISGKKNTDTMDGE
-320 GGEEMVEDLLQPI
+320 GSPRI
-333 LQRATY
+333 
-339 DPEALVNYKNADYW
+339 
-353 TNMLYDGLVG
+353 
-363 AVLGGVGAGMEQIGN
+363 
-378 RAAGNRPVSQNTPAG
+378 SQNTPAG
-393 DMPAYA
+393 DMPVDA
-399 EGNYMGAAENAVQ
+399 EGNSMGAAENAVQ
-412 GVSGGVMERES
+412 GVSDANNGMPRTE
-423 QRLFGQQKAAS
+423 A
-434 TGETVNSRGIDP
+434 
-446 LAQAIADSVSKPQT
+446 KPVT
-460 AKRDILSELLFGGKR
+460 LEEILFGGKR
-475 VDQSTLT
+475 VGMDKLT
-482 QEQFDAAVSA
+482 DAQAQQA
-492 NEQGTV
+492 DAWNMAGTV
-498 GMDASGKVFQVDP
+498 GMDADSRLFQIDP
-511 EQHIDQ
+511 AQHIDQ
-517 RGAAEVADRSVNAF
+517 RGAAQIADRRVNAF

-538 HAYYKGAAETMLT
+538 HAYYKGAAEAMLN
-551 ELNGAVKG
+551 ELSGAVKG

-579 NASPRVAS
+579 NASPRIAS

-878 SLGFD
+878 ALGFD

-1027 VELGQRVTKNDT
+1027 VDLGQRITKNDT

-1076 QSMNLLNRLTP
+1076 QSMNLMNRLTP
-1087 EGRLLT
+1087 EGKLLT

-1101 NRKAAEKS
+1101 NRQNRSKPGRQAAT
-1109 ANGKG
+1109 ANA
-1114 WKSPT
+1114 T

-1154 ERAAAWDAITTDIAS
+1154 ERAAAWDAITTDIANQLPS
-1169 QIPGTFR
+1169 TFR

-1240 ALRDFAKSQYETD
+1240 ALRDFAKSQYEAD
-1253 ETAAMG
+1253 KGAAMG

-1269 GINREIQE
+1269 GISREIQE

-1282 TAKMQGRVAEK
+1282 TAKMQGRAAET

-1322 LLDFGDVIF
+1322 LLDLGDVIF

-1344 HAKGVTAAEAAGGA
+1344 QAKGVTAAEAAGGA
-1358 KADLVA
+1358 KSDLVA

-1386 EALSK
+1386 ELLSNA
-1391 MGRYEGDNAFL
+1391 GRYEGNNPIA
-1402 KAMSVAADAFM
+1402 KALSIGYDAFM
-1413 PYRRTPANI
+1413 PFRRTPANI
-1422 LTTGMD
+1422 LTTGID
-1428 YSPIGIA
+1428 YSPVGLA

-1463 TGTGILALGAY
+1463 TGSGILALGAY

-1485 GDDDREKDYNQDRGM
+1485 GDDDREKEYNQDRGM

-1573 ADNKAL
+1573 ADNKGL

-1628 SQSMEKKIP
+1628 AQSMEKKIP
-1637 GARETL
+1637 GARDTL

-1648 LWGNEVSNGEVGY
+1648 LWGEEVSNGKVTD

-1671 YFKTVDTS
+1671 YAKTVDTS

-1688 ADATGSSAVY
+1688 AEATGSSAVY
-1698 PAEVEKSFKV
+1698 PAEVEKTFKV
-1708 GEKTKDLTAEEY
+1708 GGETKNLTAEEY

-1729 ARYQAVSALTSNS
+1729 TRYQAVSALTGNS

-1751 KAKAITYAY
+1751 KAKAVAYAY

-1769 AVSSY
+1769 AVSGY

-1799 INADMDGNGSVSG
+1799 ITADKDGNGSVSG
-1812 TESARTLQGLS
+1812 TESAKALQAMS
-1823 GLTDRKRGQE
+1823 GLTDKQRWQE
-1833 WAKRNSGT
+1833 WARLNDAKDKADKASTAGLTVGEYASMKEKADANGDGRVTKEEAMKALGSVKNRVDLWDIICTT
-1841 SEAKNP
+1841 SAKNP
-1847 FIGALPKS
+1847 
-1855 GISVD
+1855 
-1860 TSIKIY
+1860 
-1866 EKYRSLSNADGMK
+1866 YR
-1879 PKEKGAQLRAYVNSL
+1879 
-1894 GLTAPQMK
+1894 
-1902 AVKDTY
+1902 
-1908 SMYGSYYVDW
+1908 

>member
-1 MDDFL
+1 MSIDWN
-6 EKLKKDRDAV
+6 KVKSNA
-16 KAKEAA
+16 KAKDDKQYAA
-22 EYDAKI
+22 MKADTE
-28 KKRNETAASKK
+28 KRGPYSVS
-39 QTGQSGFKSAQKSEI
+39 TGTSQPTGFTTAQKSEM

-84 ASEGQQTFGDRV
+84 ASAGQQTFADMADENMSGWVKGTAAAYSKAAEDALNFVKHLNTVNSNEYKAARQAEQNAAHYQEMLDRGTWDNGKPLTDADRAQLTTLIQRSGGKVKAASDYLDKVNAPLASAAEKVGGFGDRMV
-96 SDVLSTA
+96 QESGAHNEA
-103 ASRTGSAI
+103 ARTGA
-111 ASAVGTVSNAYNDPD
+111 T
-126 YNRRQIAQLQKALET
+126 ALEKILLDT
-141 GRTSDGKP
+141 GNAAADVASDMAGNLIMP
-149 VTPAMRNTLQDSID
+149 GLGTAGRVTRLYGSGSRAAEEKGLGGLGQFGYGATKAAIG
-163 RMNKEIAGWESE
+163 EA
-175 NSVTNRLYTAANTMR
+175 TNRL
-190 DDSQKYEQSAKQGLG
+190 
-205 KAGQFAVDVGVAG
+205 F
-218 AQMAGDVL
+218 
-226 ASAIVPGSGL
+226 SG
-236 AMMGVRSFGAGA
+236 
-248 QEARDNGAS
+248 NP
-257 IGQQM
+257 I
-262 AYGAGSAALS
+262 
-272 VATEKIANVAAP
+272 
-284 FKKAFGNGVLEKAI
+284 LEKAT
-298 PGVVQKLSGS
+298 
-308 AAGKAALSMLSE
+308 GKGALD
-320 GGEEMVEDLLQPI
+320 DLLFPNLGRTLPGAMVKSGLGEAVEETAENLADIPI
-333 LQRATY
+333 QKIFFGDKADQASAKVIGY
-339 DPEALVNYKNADYW
+339 DALIAAIIGGITGISGKKNTD
-353 TNMLYDGLVG
+353 TRDV
-363 AVLGGVGAGMEQIGN
+363 EGN
-378 RAAGNRPVSQNTPAG
+378 ARISQNTPAG
-393 DMPAYA
+393 DIPVDA
-399 EGNYMGAAENAVQ
+399 EGNSMGAAENAVQ
-412 GVSGGVMERES
+412 GVSDANNGMPRAEAKPVTME
-423 QRLFGQQKAAS
+423 
-434 TGETVNSRGIDP
+434 
-446 LAQAIADSVSKPQT
+446 
-460 AKRDILSELLFGGKR
+460 DILFGGKR
-475 VDQSTLT
+475 VGMDKLT
-482 QEQFDAAVSA
+482 DAQAQQA
-492 NEQGTV
+492 DAGNMAGTI
-498 GMDASGKVFQVDP
+498 GMDADSRLFQIDP
-511 EQHIDQ
+511 AQHIDQ
-517 RGAAEVADRSVNAF
+517 RGAEQIADRRVNAF

-538 HAYYKGAAETMLT
+538 HAYYKGAAEAMLT

-579 NASPRVAS
+579 SASPRIAS

-639 PANQQYIAAKDAIAG
+639 PANQQYISAKDAIAG
-654 SQADSRGHGLDDIDS
+654 SQADSRGHGLDDIDA
-669 DMGGEPASNE
+669 DMGGGPAPTYTYADTQTATPTTLSETLWMQGYGTKDKPGWGEVYGTAQEAFNDALEIIDKELADKFSKAVDESAEGVNLQENFRLINTMVHAAELVRSYDVSPVAAATVVSNAYRNNALDSLRDRRSTLNE
-679 NSGEGIKVYRGY
+679 NALNQMRAI
-691 QLSDDPT
+691 
-698 QKNLQSVQSVFDIIG
+698 
-713 KGMKERELVP
+713 
-723 LMYYTESVDDA
+723 
-734 TNYAHRGGD
+734 
-743 IVESLKEVAAMDY
+743 
-756 WDNVVKSGKS
+756 DNSRTAG
-766 IAESKEDYI
+766 
-775 NRKAREI
+775 
-782 YKTLYGS
+782 
-789 DVPTNGYVQEETINP
+789 
-804 KKTLDLTSLGEKAT
+804 
-818 VMDIY
+818 
-823 KEMSAQTGIPWGD
+823 
-836 IDDAIILSDI
+836 
-846 SEAAAEGDP
+846 
-855 IDVFLIMRNNGNR
+855 
-868 VGTKFVDLIR
+868 
-878 SLGFD
+878 
-883 SVKYKESGTNHYAV
+883 
-897 VSGETIASN
+897 N

-921 DEMQAKSDSFHPV
+921 DDMQARSDTFHPV
-934 NPNSAQR
+934 NPNSEQR

-961 KNIGK
+961 KNIEK

-1076 QSMNLLNRLTP
+1076 QSMNLMNRLTP

-1109 ANGKG
+1109 VNGKG

-1119 QEQVDAAR
+1119 QEKVDAAR

-1214 GAVIERAVVKD
+1214 GAVIERAAVKD
-1225 ASQRTKSVVLGKEGK
+1225 TSQRTKSFLTGKEGK
-1240 ALRDFAKSQYETD
+1240 DLKDFARGQYEAD
-1253 ETAAMG
+1253 KKAAMG
-1259 AGKYSDASAA
+1259 AGKYSDASVA

-1311 AVQAVGDFNTR
+1311 AVQWLGDKNAEW
-1322 LLDFGDVIF
+1322 LDRGDVLF

-1344 HAKGVTAAEAAGGA
+1344 QAKGVTAAEAAGGA

-1364 QARAYAIEEAQKA
+1364 SARTYAIEEAQKA

-1386 EALSK
+1386 EYLSRK
-1391 MGRYEGDNAFL
+1391 GRYNESGTMVE
-1402 KAMSVAADAFM
+1402 KGMSIAADALM
-1413 PYRRTPANI
+1413 PFRRTPANI
-1422 LTTGMD
+1422 LTTGID
-1428 YSPIGIA
+1428 YSPVGLA

-1443 QVKAGNMSAA
+1443 QVRAGNMSAS

-1463 TGTGILALGAY
+1463 TGSGILLLGAY
-1474 LAAEGLLKVRT
+1474 LASEGMLRAKAGR
-1485 GDDDREKDYNQDRGM
+1485 DDREEDYNQDRGV
-1500 QDYSLQIGDKSYT
+1500 QEYAIQIGDKSYT

-1530 MESAGE
+1530 MESVQE
-1536 GGSGFDAVMDAMGGI
+1536 GGGTFSAVADSMRGI
-1551 SEVVLETSM
+1551 GEVVLETSM
-1560 LSSLNDLISNWSY
+1560 LSSLNDFISNWSY
-1573 ADNKAL
+1573 ADDKFGYAISRTL
-1579 YLLDRIATSY
+1579 SSY

-1594 PTVGGK
+1594 PTIGGK

-1605 DDTVRKSYVEK
+1605 DGTVRKSYVEK
-1616 GTGQLASDLGYF
+1616 GAGQLASDLGYF
-1628 SQSMEKKIP
+1628 AQSMEKKIP
-1637 GARETL
+1637 GARDTL

-1648 LWGNEVSNGEVGY
+1648 LWGNEVSNGEVGD

-1671 YFKTVDTS
+1671 YFKTVDTGD
-1679 ALDKELRRL
+1679 LDKELRRL
-1688 ADATGSSAVY
+1688 AEATGSSAVY

-1708 GEKTKDLTAEEY
+1708 GGETKNLTAEEY

-1729 ARYQAVSALTSNS
+1729 ARYQAVSALTGNS

-1751 KAKAITYAY
+1751 KAKAVEYAY
-1760 EYATVKGKQ
+1760 KYATVKGKQ
-1769 AVSSY
+1769 AVSEY
-1774 KPGDSS
+1774 KPSDSD

-1799 INADMDGNGSVSG
+1799 ITADKDGNGSVSG
-1812 TESARTLQGLS
+1812 TESAKALQSMS
-1823 GLTDRKRGQE
+1823 GLTDKQRWQE
-1833 WAKRNSGT
+1833 WARLNDAKDKADKASAAGLTVGEYASMKEKADANGDGRVTKEEAMKVLGSVKNRVDLWDIICTT
-1841 SEAKNP
+1841 SAKNP
-1847 FIGALPKS
+1847 YK
-1855 GISVD
+1855 
-1860 TSIKIY
+1860 
-1866 EKYRSLSNADGMK
+1866 
-1879 PKEKGAQLRAYVNSL
+1879 
-1894 GLTAPQMK
+1894 
-1902 AVKDTY
+1902 
-1908 SMYGSYYVDW
+1908 

>member
-28 KKRNETAASKK
+28 RQRNETAAAKK
-39 QTGQSGFKSAQKSEI
+39 QTGQSGFTPAQKSEM

-84 ASEGQQTFGDRV
+84 ASAGQQTFADRADENMSGWVKGTAAAYSKAAEDALNFVKHLNTVNSNEYKAARQAEQNAAHYQEMLDRGTWDNGKPLTDADRAQLTTLIQRSGGKVKAASDYLDKVNAPLASAAEKVGGFGDRMGQE
-96 SDVLSTA
+96 SGTHNEA
-103 ASRTGSAI
+103 ARTGA
-111 ASAVGTVSNAYNDPD
+111 T
-126 YNRRQIAQLQKALET
+126 ALEKILLDT
-141 GRTSDGKP
+141 GNAAADVASDMAGNLIMP
-149 VTPAMRNTLQDSID
+149 GLGTAGRVTRLYGSGSRAAEEKGLGGLGQFGYGATKAALG
-163 RMNKEIAGWESE
+163 EA
-175 NSVTNRLYTAANTMR
+175 TNRL
-190 DDSQKYEQSAKQGLG
+190 
-205 KAGQFAVDVGVAG
+205 F
-218 AQMAGDVL
+218 
-226 ASAIVPGSGL
+226 SG
-236 AMMGVRSFGAGA
+236 
-248 QEARDNGAS
+248 NP
-257 IGQQM
+257 I
-262 AYGAGSAALS
+262 
-272 VATEKIANVAAP
+272 
-284 FKKAFGNGVLEKAI
+284 LEKAT
-298 PGVVQKLSGS
+298 
-308 AAGKAALSMLSE
+308 GKGALD
-320 GGEEMVEDLLQPI
+320 DLLFPNLGRTVPGAMLKSGLGEAVEETAENLADIPI
-333 LQRATY
+333 QKAFFGDKADQVSAKDIGY
-339 DPEALVNYKNADYW
+339 DALIAAIIGSITGISGKKSAD
-353 TNMLYDGLVG
+353 TRDGEG
-363 AVLGGVGAGMEQIGN
+363 SPRI
-378 RAAGNRPVSQNTPAG
+378 SQNTPAG
-393 DMPAYA
+393 DMPVDA
-399 EGNYMGAAENAVQ
+399 EGNSMGVAENAAQ
-412 GVSGGVMERES
+412 GVSDANNGMPRTE
-423 QRLFGQQKAAS
+423 A
-434 TGETVNSRGIDP
+434 
-446 LAQAIADSVSKPQT
+446 KPVT
-460 AKRDILSELLFGGKR
+460 LEDILFGGKR
-475 VDQSTLT
+475 VGMDKLT
-482 QEQFDAAVSA
+482 DAQAQQA
-492 NEQGTV
+492 DAGNMAGTV
-498 GMDASGKVFQVDP
+498 GMDADSRLFQIDP
-511 EQHIDQ
+511 AQHIDQ
-517 RGAAEVADRSVNAF
+517 RGAEQIADRSVNAF

-538 HAYYKGAAETMLT
+538 HAYYKGAAESMLT

-565 TGEYGQTYSWRNKR
+565 TGEYGQTYSWRNKQ
-579 NASPRVAS
+579 NVSPRVAS

-654 SQADSRGHGLDDIDS
+654 SQADIRGHGLDDI
-669 DMGGEPASNE
+669 P
-679 NSGEGIKVYRGY
+679 
-691 QLSDDPT
+691 
-698 QKNLQSVQSVFDIIG
+698 
-713 KGMKERELVP
+713 
-723 LMYYTESVDDA
+723 
-734 TNYAHRGGD
+734 
-743 IVESLKEVAAMDY
+743 
-756 WDNVVKSGKS
+756 VV
-766 IAESKEDYI
+766 
-775 NRKAREI
+775 
-782 YKTLYGS
+782 
-789 DVPTNGYVQEETINP
+789 
-804 KKTLDLTSLGEKAT
+804 
-818 VMDIY
+818 
-823 KEMSAQTGIPWGD
+823 
-836 IDDAIILSDI
+836 
-846 SEAAAEGDP
+846 
-855 IDVFLIMRNNGNR
+855 
-868 VGTKFVDLIR
+868 
-878 SLGFD
+878 
-883 SVKYKESGTNHYAV
+883 
-897 VSGETIASN
+897 

-921 DEMQAKSDSFHPV
+921 DDMQARSDTFHTV
-934 NPNSAQR
+934 NPNSEQR

-961 KNIGK
+961 KNIEK

-974 PLTSPEMAT
+974 PLTSPEMVT

-999 TDKDA
+999 TDRDA
-1004 NLKAQQ
+1004 NLRAQQ

-1027 VELGQRVTKNDT
+1027 VELGQRITKNDT

-1076 QSMNLLNRLTP
+1076 QSMNLMNRLTP

-1101 NRKAAEKS
+1101 NRQQSSKSGRQAANTN
-1109 ANGKG
+1109 A
-1114 WKSPT
+1114 T

-1127 TNYVEQAT
+1127 ANYVEQAT

-1154 ERAAAWDAITTDIAS
+1154 ERAAAWDAITTDIAN

-1196 NFLGNAIQAGA
+1196 NFMGNAIQAGA

-1253 ETAAMG
+1253 KSAAMG

-1269 GINREIQE
+1269 GINREIQD
-1277 KRNVF
+1277 KRKAF
-1282 TAKMQGRVAEK
+1282 QG
-1293 ISNIVPQAVHT
+1293 SNPLS
-1304 AADAAGK
+1304 K

-1322 LLDFGDVIF
+1322 LLDLGDVIF

-1344 HAKGVTAAEAAGGA
+1344 KAKGVTAAEAAGGA

-1386 EALSK
+1386 EFLSRI
-1391 MGRYEGDNAFL
+1391 GRYNENGSIAE
-1402 KAMSVAADAFM
+1402 KVASIFVDAKF
-1413 PYRRTPANI
+1413 PFRRTPSNV
-1422 LTTGMD
+1422 LTTGID
-1428 YSPIGIA
+1428 YSPVGLA

-1485 GDDDREKDYNQDRGM
+1485 GDDDREKDYNKDRGM

-1530 MESAGE
+1530 MEAVQE
-1536 GGSGFDAVMDAMGGI
+1536 GGNGFSAVADAMGGI
-1551 SEVVLETSM
+1551 GQVVLETSM
-1560 LSSLNDLISNWSY
+1560 LSSLNDFISNISY
-1573 ADNKAL
+1573 ADDKFL
-1579 YLLDRIATSY
+1579 YTIDSTVSSY
-1589 AGQYV
+1589 ASQYV
-1594 PTVGGK
+1594 PTIGGK

-1628 SQSMEKKIP
+1628 AQSMEKKIP

-1648 LWGNEVSNGEVGY
+1648 LWGNEVSNGEVGD

-1671 YFKTVDTS
+1671 YFKTVDTGDI
-1679 ALDKELRRL
+1679 DKELRRL
-1688 ADATGSSAVY
+1688 AEATGSSAVY

-1708 GEKTKDLTAEEY
+1708 GGETKNLTAEEY

-1729 ARYQAVSALTSNS
+1729 ARYQAVSALTGNS

-1751 KAKAITYAY
+1751 KAKAVAYAY

-1774 KPGDSS
+1774 NPGDSS

-1799 INADMDGNGSVSG
+1799 ITADKDGNGSVSG
-1812 TESARTLQGLS
+1812 TESAKALQAMS
-1823 GLTDRKRGQE
+1823 GLTDKQRWQE
-1833 WAKRNSGT
+1833 WARLNDAKDKADKASAAGLTVGEYASMKEKADANGNGRVTKEEAMKALSSVKNRVDLWDIICTT
-1841 SEAKNP
+1841 SAKNP
-1847 FIGALPKS
+1847 YK
-1855 GISVD
+1855 
-1860 TSIKIY
+1860 
-1866 EKYRSLSNADGMK
+1866 
-1879 PKEKGAQLRAYVNSL
+1879 
-1894 GLTAPQMK
+1894 
-1902 AVKDTY
+1902 
-1908 SMYGSYYVDW
+1908 

>member
-28 KKRNETAASKK
+28 RQRNETAVAKK
-39 QTGQSGFKSAQKSEI
+39 QTGQSGFTPAQKSEM

-84 ASEGQQTFGDRV
+84 ASAGQQTIGDRV

-103 ASRTGSAI
+103 ASRTGNAI
-111 ASAVGTVSNAYNDPD
+111 ASSVGTVSNAYNDPD
-126 YNRRQIAQLQKALET
+126 YNRRQIAQAQKALET
-141 GRTSDGKP
+141 GRTSDGKL
-149 VTPAMRNTLQDSID
+149 VTPAMRQTLQDSID
-163 RMNKEIAGWESE
+163 RMNQEIADWESA
-175 NSVTNRLYTAANTMR
+175 NSFTNRAYTAANTMR
-190 DDSQKYEQSAKQGLG
+190 DDSRKHEESAKQGLG

-236 AMMGVRSFGAGA
+236 ALMGVRSFGAGA

-284 FKKAFGNGVLEKAI
+284 FKKAFGDGVLEKAI

-320 GGEEMVEDLLQPI
+320 GGEEMAEDLLQPI

-363 AVLGGVGAGMEQIGN
+363 AALGGVGAGVEQIGN
-378 RAAGNRPVSQNTPAG
+378 RAAGNRQVSQNTHAG
-393 DMPAYA
+393 DMPVDA
-399 EGNYMGAAENAVQ
+399 EGNSMGAAENAVQ
-412 GVSGGVMERES
+412 GVSSGVMEQEA
-423 QRLFGQQKAAS
+423 QRIFGQQKTAF
-434 TGETVNSRGIDP
+434 TGETANSVKIDP

-498 GMDASGKVFQVDP
+498 GMDASGKVYQVDP
-511 EQHIDQ
+511 EQHID
-517 RGAAEVADRSVNAF
+517 RRTADSVSSRNMNAF
-531 QYDHPQL
+531 QFDHPEL
-538 HAYYKGAAETMLT
+538 HSYYQQAAEALIADADLSLQFPMNRSYERTMQGNKVNQSVQASAHLRQ
-551 ELNGAVKG
+551 AMD
-559 GETQTA
+559 ETGLSRA
-565 TGEYGQTYSWRNKR
+565 E
-579 NASPRVAS
+579 
-587 LLDGGM
+587 
-593 TYADIETALDAIIHD
+593 IIDAAQRIVNDH
-608 KGQENYANAKRVE
+608 GQENVKAAKQVE
-621 MVLDDMLTNGY
+621 IILDAMLTNGWSTMMG
-632 NDGTQFV
+632 DTVG
-639 PANQQYIAAKDAIAG
+639 PNQAYIDAKSSIAG
-654 SQADSRGHGLDDIDS
+654 SQPAMQI
-669 DMGGEPASNE
+669 GE
-679 NSGEGIKVYRGY
+679 
-691 QLSDDPT
+691 
-698 QKNLQSVQSVFDIIG
+698 
-713 KGMKERELVP
+713 ELP
-723 LMYYTESVDDA
+723 M
-734 TNYAHRGGD
+734 
-743 IVESLKEVAAMDY
+743 MD
-756 WDNVVKSGKS
+756 
-766 IAESKEDYI
+766 
-775 NRKAREI
+775 
-782 YKTLYGS
+782 
-789 DVPTNGYVQEETINP
+789 
-804 KKTLDLTSLGEKAT
+804 
-818 VMDIY
+818 
-823 KEMSAQTGIPWGD
+823 
-836 IDDAIILSDI
+836 
-846 SEAAAEGDP
+846 
-855 IDVFLIMRNNGNR
+855 
-868 VGTKFVDLIR
+868 
-878 SLGFD
+878 
-883 SVKYKESGTNHYAV
+883 
-897 VSGETIASN
+897 

-921 DEMQAKSDSFHPV
+921 DDMQAKSDSFHPV

-1004 NLKAQQ
+1004 NLRAQQ
-1010 DLSNRGLQTV
+1010 DLSNRGLKTV

-1027 VELGQRVTKNDT
+1027 VELGQRITKNDT

-1076 QSMNLLNRLTP
+1076 QSMNLMNRLTP

-1109 ANGKG
+1109 VNGKG

-1127 TNYVEQAT
+1127 TDYVEKAT

-1169 QIPGTFR
+1169 QIPSTFR

-1196 NFLGNAIQAGA
+1196 NFMGNAIQAGA

-1214 GAVIERAVVKD
+1214 GAVIERAAIKD
-1225 ASQRTKSVVLGKEGK
+1225 ASQRTKSVLTGKEGK
-1240 ALRDFAKSQYETD
+1240 ALKDFAKAQYEAD
-1253 ETAAMG
+1253 QSAAMG
-1259 AGKYSDASAA
+1259 AGKYSDASTA
-1269 GINREIQE
+1269 GINREIHE
-1277 KRNVF
+1277 KR
-1282 TAKMQGRVAEK
+1282 KMFQG
-1293 ISNIVPQAVHT
+1293 SNPLS
-1304 AADAAGK
+1304 K
-1311 AVQAVGDFNTR
+1311 AVQAVGDFNTK
-1322 LLDFGDVIF
+1322 LLDWGDLVF

-1344 HAKGVTAAEAAGGA
+1344 KAKGVTAEEAASGA

-1364 QARAYAIEEAQKA
+1364 QARAYAIEEAQRA

-1386 EALSK
+1386 EFLSK
-1391 MGRYEGDNAFL
+1391 IGRYNENGSIVDKGASIF
-1402 KAMSVAADAFM
+1402 VDANF
-1413 PYRRTPANI
+1413 PFRRTPSNV

-1428 YSPIGIA
+1428 YSPAGLA

-1453 DMVDH
+1453 DMVDN

-1463 TGTGILALGAY
+1463 TGSGILALGAY
-1474 LAAEGLLKVRT
+1474 LAAEGLLRVRT
-1485 GDDDREKDYNQDRGM
+1485 GDDDKEKAYNKDRGM
-1500 QDYSLQIGDKSYT
+1500 QDYSLQIGDTSYT

-1530 MESAGE
+1530 MEAVKKGGNGFSAV
-1536 GGSGFDAVMDAMGGI
+1536 ADAMGGI
-1551 SEVVLETSM
+1551 GQVVLETSM
-1560 LSSLNDLISNWSY
+1560 LSSLNDFISNISY
-1573 ADNKAL
+1573 ADDKFL
-1579 YLLDRIATSY
+1579 YTIDSTVSSY
-1589 AGQYV
+1589 ASQYV
-1594 PTVGGK
+1594 PTIGGK

-1616 GTGQLASDLGYF
+1616 GTGQLSSDANYF
-1628 SQSMEKKIP
+1628 LQSMEKKIP
-1637 GARETL
+1637 GARQNL
-1643 QPKVD
+1643 QPKID
-1648 LWGNEVSNGEVGY
+1648 LWGDEVSNGKVTD
-1661 RLLQSFLSPG
+1661 RLIQSFLSPG
-1671 YFKTVDTS
+1671 YAKTMDTGK
-1679 ALDKELRRL
+1679 LDTEIRRL
-1688 ADATGSSAVY
+1688 AEATGSSAVY
-1698 PAEVEKSFKV
+1698 PSEVEKSFKV
-1708 GEKTKDLTAEEY
+1708 GGETKNLTADEY

-1729 ARYQAVSALTSNS
+1729 ARYQAVSALTGNS

-1751 KAKAITYAY
+1751 KAKAVAYAY
-1760 EYATVKGKQ
+1760 EYATAKGKQ

-1799 INADMDGNGSVSG
+1799 ITADKDGNGSVSG
-1812 TESARTLQGLS
+1812 TESAKALQSMS
-1823 GLTDRKRGQE
+1823 GLTDKQRWQE
-1833 WAKRNSGT
+1833 WARLNDEKGKADKASAAGLTVGEYASMKENADANGDGRVTKEEAMKALGSVKNRVDLWDIICT
-1841 SEAKNP
+1841 TNAKNP
-1847 FIGALPKS
+1847 YK
-1855 GISVD
+1855 
-1860 TSIKIY
+1860 
-1866 EKYRSLSNADGMK
+1866 
-1879 PKEKGAQLRAYVNSL
+1879 
-1894 GLTAPQMK
+1894 
-1902 AVKDTY
+1902 
-1908 SMYGSYYVDW
+1908 